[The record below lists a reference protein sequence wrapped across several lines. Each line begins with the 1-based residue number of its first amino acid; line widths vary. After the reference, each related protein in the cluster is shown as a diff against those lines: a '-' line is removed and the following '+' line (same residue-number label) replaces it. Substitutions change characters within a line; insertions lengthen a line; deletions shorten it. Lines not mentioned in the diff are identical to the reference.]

1 MSVDES
7 SILMDRALVTMCQ
20 DLPESLGL
28 YNTAKDQFSLA
39 AIRAVPL
46 LEHVQPDSRKLQIV
60 RDWMRVYEPGE
71 DQPLTADLSMDSM
84 RETAKRERKE
94 LSRQLQE
101 EKQALLALKN
111 GATDSRSSSKKA
123 RKKAERLRAASEKER
138 GKAAKTTSKTSTK
151 SNGKGKAP
159 ASRGKHKQ
167 PKKGGRKRPL
177 EVDDS
182 DDDVLSVD
190 SSSSSDE
197 SSTSSSSSESESDG
211 KGKHGKKRKK
221 ATGNLPPE
229 EEVLS
234 SDEDDEPNEM
244 FDTDDPDVFEVEEIL
259 RKRPGE
265 HFGDP
270 DMYEIKWEG
279 YTETTWEPASNV
291 PKDLIDEFEGQPV
304 REDVAVESLL
314 LDSDDEDLG
323 ELDLSAITLEEILRE
338 EELASAKGS
347 EGTASSTSGEADD
360 LFFSPA
366 TFTLNIAPGP
376 GMDVIPSAKVSNGAP
391 ALKGEATHFRS
402 PLEIA
407 EAREKQL
414 LSCVGV
420 ELISPLQVKRRLRA
434 HARSKA
440 LKSRRPESA
449 VMNAKTKS
457 QRKKKVNAAN
467 AAAAAAEKKSTGVV
481 KVEPMEA
488 ISRQLRKNIEFK
500 EYGPGSP
507 TVVAIHSKFIAIGT
521 SKGLVIIFDH
531 FQNIRQVLGNT
542 TDADSDGPI
551 TAVDVSPGSDY
562 LVCGYQSGR
571 IVLWDMIKGTSLKAV
586 SDAHENPVVSLRFLK
601 DQKPVLVSVDTNGLV
616 NKLNFSK
623 MMGMVYVVD
632 VDPLYD
638 GSAGK
643 ILSISVLPQSA
654 GNAKIAYLTDQYCL
668 AALSSEKVTFIIAI
682 EPEVRVLYRWTRP
695 DDIAADDPV
704 LPSLAFAW
712 ISFPGSSRALAPVLA
727 RGWGNRVQFLEV
739 VFPGGKGHT
748 HARHGFPTFDEHDQI
763 ECSSDVMAV
772 QWLGDQV
779 VVYLNSHD
787 EICVYDVMSRQE
799 LEIVDVSSLELVF
812 ASYRGKNARSFSNS
826 FRGCYNILYLL
837 GLKELQT
844 ARVQPWTQRID
855 SLVDEG
861 EWLEA
866 LALALDHYEGLKI
879 AAADRAARDRF
890 PPVFFRDKQN
900 DQCLVDI
907 LHMCQTNQRT
917 GEKEDVFRHE
927 ESAEEVRWVCGEVP
941 YPSDIAKKLEET
953 LQKARSGEV
962 TKNFVPISV
971 AERVADLLMEYV
983 RLAIANAP
991 GSTSAATGE
1000 LGLSKIGM
1008 KLDLAKSH
1016 YQMLAGVCI
1025 EYCALIGR
1033 TDLLFGEIFT
1043 RFKEAG
1049 KLGVFVELLEPYIL
1063 SEKLRSLSPV
1073 AMQEFVKHFSAQGKL
1088 AQVEQCLLHLNV
1100 AELDLDT
1107 ILKLCHDHELYSA
1120 LIYIYNEGLDDYT
1133 TPIDVLLEACSD
1145 VKKAKPKPTVEHMPA
1160 PRLARAPSGSRVSSL
1175 ASAFGGTTRTASSK
1189 IAISKPVGL
1198 SAQEKAEEE
1207 ELSGPRRRRL
1217 YGYKLLLYISYALSG
1232 RTFPKHEPIAT
1243 QKLGKVRSQICYHL
1257 FEKTVAM
1264 ATNPRPFP
1272 RLETLIDLDAR
1283 ELFNVMARMFDSP
1296 NIEFEG
1302 EKKDSSASSRP
1313 TSRYDSARNAEL
1325 TKCPS
1330 RLSIVISL
1338 AEVIFG
1344 PKSPFSSVEH
1354 AHFFMFEARLLS
1366 GGSIEPQEYAD
1377 ARSEA
1382 IGDAGA
1388 AGGSSGASMMDSLM
1402 NFLALGPASLL
1413 SKGSSAVTPA
1423 TSQEEGFDKAGREAM
1438 LVRLLLKLNKATYN
1452 HEALLASVIRE
1463 KMNRAA
1469 VLLYKEKGDFAQ
1481 AIASYLADEDHE
1493 YQMNAFSYI
1502 RVETD
1507 KAVDGEDLEHST
1519 HDSLSSSSSSVSS
1532 TGAGPDRRRRKVIEE
1547 AVLIHAG
1554 ALMKTDDYA
1563 FVTLILGQ
1571 FPNLNN
1577 KVIQRFLSMGKEGA
1591 QLEFY
1596 YLKQVLMAASITS
1609 GSSASDEADVVKDL
1623 LDRSKL
1629 RIADDPAVQERFV
1642 RLLCEFEPVGV
1653 FPFLESHDSY
1663 KVDACLRLCKEFGI
1677 TDAEAYLLER
1687 TGDVT
1692 GALTLILQSLEQKL
1706 KILKPALRGYNAS
1719 SVSSTSAGAS
1729 DMLAGS
1735 SGVNGGTGSAGA
1747 LTASSAARHQS
1758 SDRIIDSVAEGQ
1770 DAMKTLEVALA
1781 MCQRNS
1787 LRNRDEQAEKLWFTL
1802 LDKLL
1807 RIQNSVKRTLS
1818 TKTSSSRNVPI
1829 TRAASSGNSSS
1840 AMTAFQVALNEM
1852 IRFILERMA
1861 SSVSLKS
1868 ILFKITNEH
1877 GRGAFGD
1884 FRPTIFGMLDTYNYE
1899 QNIYQTAN
1907 GLISVDLFDQIT
1919 TLKRAKSRCY
1929 APPSNVCG
1937 YCHVA
1942 LAKPPFGMSHSG
1954 AAGSEKWH
1962 LHTSM
1967 VLVMSGQMFHES
1979 CGKAWQQGV
1988 DSKTPA
1994 TRAAATGKPGLQRH
2008 HSSVSSQASDAMA
2021 GDDDS
2026 SRLQRKQP
2034 STRRYLARLK
2044 TQRRASRRQVA
2055 PHVVL
2060 ESLIREDNG
2069 RNKYLKSS
2077 RAVFSLRPDPEVAAS
2092 KVKKRLGAR
2101 KPGSLPLAPIQKGGI

>member
-1 MSVDES
+1 M
-7 SILMDRALVTMCQ
+7 
-20 DLPESLGL
+20 
-28 YNTAKDQFSLA
+28 
-39 AIRAVPL
+39 
-46 LEHVQPDSRKLQIV
+46 
-60 RDWMRVYEPGE
+60 
-71 DQPLTADLSMDSM
+71 
-84 RETAKRERKE
+84 
-94 LSRQLQE
+94 
-101 EKQALLALKN
+101 N
-111 GATDSRSSSKKA
+111 G
-123 RKKAERLRAASEKER
+123 
-138 GKAAKTTSKTSTK
+138 
-151 SNGKGKAP
+151 
-159 ASRGKHKQ
+159 
-167 PKKGGRKRPL
+167 
-177 EVDDS
+177 
-182 DDDVLSVD
+182 
-190 SSSSSDE
+190 
-197 SSTSSSSSESESDG
+197 
-211 KGKHGKKRKK
+211 
-221 ATGNLPPE
+221 
-229 EEVLS
+229 
-234 SDEDDEPNEM
+234 
-244 FDTDDPDVFEVEEIL
+244 
-259 RKRPGE
+259 
-265 HFGDP
+265 
-270 DMYEIKWEG
+270 
-279 YTETTWEPASNV
+279 
-291 PKDLIDEFEGQPV
+291 
-304 REDVAVESLL
+304 VESLL
-314 LDSDDEDLG
+314 LEESDEEDLG

-338 EELASAKGS
+338 EELAAKAT
-347 EGTASSTSGEADD
+347 EGEKVSDTTKQDD
-360 LFFSPA
+360 DELFFAPA
-366 TFTLNIAPGP
+366 TFTLNIEPGP
-376 GMDVIPSAKVSNGAP
+376 GMDVVPMPKTTAVATATTKTT
-391 ALKGEATHFRS
+391 ETHFRT

-407 EAREKQL
+407 EARERQL

-434 HARSKA
+434 HARSQA
-440 LKSRRPESA
+440 LQSRREGLILLKK
-449 VMNAKTKS
+449 N
-457 QRKKKVNAAN
+457 QKKKKKTMAEGAGAVAT
-467 AAAAAAEKKSTGVV
+467 AAEKKSMGVV

-542 TDADSDGPI
+542 NDADGDGPV

-601 DQKPVLVSVDTNGLV
+601 DQKPVLVSVDTNGFV

-654 GNAKIAYLTDQYCL
+654 GNAKISFLTDQYCL
-668 AALSSEKVTFIIAI
+668 AALSTENVTFIIAI
-682 EPEVRVLYRWTRP
+682 EPEVRVIYRWARP
-695 DDIAADDPV
+695 DDIAPDDPV
-704 LPSLAFAW
+704 LPTLAFAW

-739 VFPGGKGHT
+739 VFPGGKNHS

-763 ECSSDVMAV
+763 ESSSAVMAV

-844 ARVQPWTQRID
+844 ARVLPWTQRID
-855 SLVDEG
+855 LLVDDG

-927 ESAEEVRWVCGEVP
+927 ESANEVRWVCGEVP
-941 YPSDIAKKLEET
+941 YPPDIAKKLEET

-991 GSTSAATGE
+991 GSTAAAGGE
-1000 LGLSKIGM
+1000 LSLNKIGM
-1008 KLDLAKSH
+1008 QLDLAKSH

-1025 EYCALIGR
+1025 EFCALIGR
-1033 TDLLFGEIFT
+1033 TDLLFGEIYT
-1043 RFKEAG
+1043 RFKEAN
-1049 KLGVFVELLEPYIL
+1049 KLSVLIELLEPYIL
-1063 SEKLRSLSPV
+1063 SEKLRNLSPV
-1073 AMQEFVKHFSAQGKL
+1073 AMEEFVRHFSAQGKL

-1120 LIYIYNEGLDDYT
+1120 LIYIYNEGMDDYT
-1133 TPIDVLLEACSD
+1133 TPIDALLEACSD
-1145 VKKAKPKPTVEHMPA
+1145 AKASRSKSALVSTSVA
-1160 PRLARAPSGSRVSSL
+1160 SRAPSGSRVSSI
-1175 ASAFGGTTRTASSK
+1175 ASAFGGTSRASSSTTS
-1189 IAISKPVGL
+1189 IAKPAAL
-1198 SAQEKAEEE
+1198 SARERAEEE
-1207 ELSGPRRRRL
+1207 ALSGSRRRRL
-1217 YGYKLLLYISYALSG
+1217 FGYKLLLYISYALSG
-1232 RTFPKHEPIAT
+1232 HTFPKHEQMSPL
-1243 QKLGKVRSQICYHL
+1243 KLGKVRSQICYHL
-1257 FEKTVAM
+1257 FESVVAGSSI
-1264 ATNPRPFP
+1264 PRPYP
-1272 RLETLIDLDAR
+1272 RIEALIDLDAR
-1283 ELFNVMARMFDSP
+1283 ELFNIMGRTFDTPSV
-1296 NIEFEG
+1296 EFEG
-1302 EKKDSSASSRP
+1302 EKNDGLIQP
-1313 TSRYDSARNAEL
+1313 ISRYDSARNAEM

-1330 RLSIVISL
+1330 RLSIVLSL

-1344 PKSPFSSVEH
+1344 PKSIFSSVEH

-1377 ARSEA
+1377 ARAEA
-1382 IGDAGA
+1382 IGDAGS
-1388 AGGSSGASMMDSLM
+1388 AGGASMMDSLM

-1413 SKGSSAVTPA
+1413 SKGSSAVTA
-1423 TSQEEGFDKAGREAM
+1423 ETSQEEGFDKGGREAM
-1438 LVRLLLKLNKATYN
+1438 LVRLLTKLNKATYN

-1469 VLLYKEKGDFAQ
+1469 VLLYKDMGDFSN
-1481 AIASYLADEDHE
+1481 AIASYLADEDYE

-1502 RVETD
+1502 RMETD
-1507 KAVDGEDLEHST
+1507 KAVDGEEVEMRDMNDGEPT
-1519 HDSLSSSSSSVSS
+1519 
-1532 TGAGPDRRRRKVIEE
+1532 RRRRKSIEE
-1547 AVLIHAG
+1547 AVLNHAPT
-1554 ALMKTDDYA
+1554 LMKTDGYA

-1577 KVIQRFLSMGKEGA
+1577 KVIQKFLSMGKEGA
-1591 QLEFY
+1591 KLEFL
-1596 YLKQVLMAASITS
+1596 YLKQVLMAAPTTS
-1609 GSSASDEADVVKDL
+1609 GSSANDEADVLKDL

-1642 RLLCEFEPVGV
+1642 RLLCEFEPAGV
-1653 FPFLESHDSY
+1653 FPYLESHDSY
-1663 KVDACLRLCKEFGI
+1663 KVNACLRLCKEFSI

-1706 KILKPALRGYNAS
+1706 KILKPALRGYNVAA
-1719 SVSSTSAGAS
+1719 VSSSSTGNS
-1729 DMLAGS
+1729 DMLAGAATS
-1735 SGVNGGTGSAGA
+1735 ANVPSGT
-1747 LTASSAARHQS
+1747 RHQS
-1758 SDRIIDSVAEGQ
+1758 SDRIIDSVQEGK
-1770 DAMKTLEVALA
+1770 DAMKTLEVALT

-1807 RIQNSVKRTLS
+1807 RIQNSVKRSLS
-1818 TKTSSSRNVPI
+1818 SKSSSRNVPV
-1829 TRAASSGNSSS
+1829 TRTHTSGGNSGHG

-1929 APPSNVCG
+1929 AAPSNVCG

-1942 LAKPPFGMSHSG
+1942 LSKPPFGMGQSG
-1954 AAGSEKWH
+1954 APGTEKWH

-1967 VLVMSGQMFHES
+1967 VLVMSGQTFHES

-1988 DSKTPA
+1988 DIKTPA
-1994 TRAAATGKPGLQRH
+1994 ARGASSSGKMSRHNSSMSSMTSDGL
-2008 HSSVSSQASDAMA
+2008 ADDEA
-2021 GDDDS
+2021 G

-2044 TQRRASRRQVA
+2044 TQRRASRRQVS

-2092 KVKKRLGAR
+2092 KVKKRLGTR
-2101 KPGSLPLAPIQKGGI
+2101 KPGSLPMAPIQKGSI

>member
-1 MSVDES
+1 MS
-7 SILMDRALVTMCQ
+7 
-20 DLPESLGL
+20 G
-28 YNTAKDQFSLA
+28 
-39 AIRAVPL
+39 
-46 LEHVQPDSRKLQIV
+46 
-60 RDWMRVYEPGE
+60 
-71 DQPLTADLSMDSM
+71 
-84 RETAKRERKE
+84 
-94 LSRQLQE
+94 
-101 EKQALLALKN
+101 
-111 GATDSRSSSKKA
+111 
-123 RKKAERLRAASEKER
+123 
-138 GKAAKTTSKTSTK
+138 
-151 SNGKGKAP
+151 
-159 ASRGKHKQ
+159 
-167 PKKGGRKRPL
+167 
-177 EVDDS
+177 
-182 DDDVLSVD
+182 
-190 SSSSSDE
+190 
-197 SSTSSSSSESESDG
+197 
-211 KGKHGKKRKK
+211 
-221 ATGNLPPE
+221 
-229 EEVLS
+229 
-234 SDEDDEPNEM
+234 
-244 FDTDDPDVFEVEEIL
+244 
-259 RKRPGE
+259 
-265 HFGDP
+265 
-270 DMYEIKWEG
+270 
-279 YTETTWEPASNV
+279 
-291 PKDLIDEFEGQPV
+291 
-304 REDVAVESLL
+304 VESLL
-314 LDSDDEDLG
+314 LESDEEDLG

-338 EELASAKGS
+338 EELANKSAEDTDGS
-347 EGTASSTSGEADD
+347 SQDGDD
-360 LFFSPA
+360 LFFAPA
-366 TFTLNIAPGP
+366 TFTLNIEPGP
-376 GMDVIPSAKVSNGAP
+376 GMDVIPAP
-391 ALKGEATHFRS
+391 KAAPPTTTKTETQFRT

-440 LKSRRPESA
+440 LKSRREGLVA
-449 VMNAKTKS
+449 MKKN
-457 QRKKKVNAAN
+457 QRKKQIAEGAGTAAV
-467 AAAAAAEKKSTGVV
+467 AAEKKSTGVV

-542 TDADSDGPI
+542 NDADGDGPV

-654 GNAKIAYLTDQYCL
+654 GNAKISYLTDQYCL
-668 AALSSEKVTFIIAI
+668 AALSTETVTFVIAI
-682 EPEVRVLYRWTRP
+682 EPEVRVIYRWARP
-695 DDIAADDPV
+695 DDIAPDDPV
-704 LPSLAFAW
+704 LPTLAFAW

-739 VFPGGKGHT
+739 VFPGGKNHS

-763 ECSSDVMAV
+763 ESSSAVMAV

-844 ARVQPWTQRID
+844 ARVLPWTQRID
-855 SLVDEG
+855 LLVDDG

-927 ESAEEVRWVCGEVP
+927 ESADEVRWVCGEVP
-941 YPSDIAKKLEET
+941 YPPDIAKKLEET

-991 GSTSAATGE
+991 GSTAAAGGE
-1000 LGLSKIGM
+1000 LSLNKIGM

-1033 TDLLFGEIFT
+1033 TDLLFGEIYT
-1043 RFKEAG
+1043 RFKDTN
-1049 KLGVFVELLEPYIL
+1049 KLSVLIELLEPYIL
-1063 SEKLRSLSPV
+1063 SEKLRNLSPV
-1073 AMQEFVKHFSAQGKL
+1073 AMEEFVHHFSAQGKL

-1120 LIYIYNEGLDDYT
+1120 LIYIYNEGMDDYT

-1145 VKKAKPKPTVEHMPA
+1145 AKASKAKPTSEPTA
-1160 PRLARAPSGSRVSSL
+1160 RTTRAPSGSRVSSL

-1189 IAISKPVGL
+1189 ISIAKPAAL
-1198 SAQEKAEEE
+1198 SAREKAEEE
-1207 ELSGPRRRRL
+1207 ALSGPRRRRL
-1217 YGYKLLLYISYALSG
+1217 FGYKLLLYISYALSG
-1232 RTFPKHEPIAT
+1232 RTFPKHEQISPL
-1243 QKLGKVRSQICYHL
+1243 KLGKVRSQICYHL
-1257 FEKTVAM
+1257 FEKAVPGS
-1264 ATNPRPFP
+1264 TNPRPFP
-1272 RLETLIDLDAR
+1272 RLESLIDLDAR
-1283 ELFNVMARMFDSP
+1283 ELFNIMGRMFDTPSV
-1296 NIEFEG
+1296 EFEG
-1302 EKKDSSASSRP
+1302 EKKDGSDRP
-1313 TSRYDSARNAEL
+1313 TSRYDSARNAEM

-1330 RLSIVISL
+1330 RLSIVLSL

-1377 ARSEA
+1377 ARAQA
-1382 IGDAGA
+1382 IGDAG
-1388 AGGSSGASMMDSLM
+1388 STDGASMMDSLM

-1413 SKGSSAVTPA
+1413 SNGSSAVSA
-1423 TSQEEGFDKAGREAM
+1423 ETSQEEGFDKAGREAM
-1438 LVRLLLKLNKATYN
+1438 LVRLLTKLNKATYN

-1469 VLLYKEKGDFAQ
+1469 VLLYKDNGDFAQ

-1502 RVETD
+1502 RMETD
-1507 KAVDGEDLEHST
+1507 KAVDGEDMEMR
-1519 HDSLSSSSSSVSS
+1519 DSN
-1532 TGAGPDRRRRKVIEE
+1532 GAEPTRRRRKVIEE
-1547 AVLIHAG
+1547 AVLTHAP
-1554 ALMKTDDYA
+1554 ALMKTDGYA

-1577 KVIQRFLSMGKEGA
+1577 KVIQKFLSMGKEGSK
-1591 QLEFY
+1591 LEFL
-1596 YLKQVLMAASITS
+1596 YLKQVLMASSTTNG
-1609 GSSASDEADVVKDL
+1609 GSSDEADVVKDL
-1623 LDRSKL
+1623 LERSKL

-1642 RLLCEFEPVGV
+1642 RLLCEFEPAGV
-1653 FPFLESHDSY
+1653 FPYLESHDSY
-1663 KVDACLRLCKEFGI
+1663 KVDACLRLCKEFAI

-1706 KILKPALRGYNAS
+1706 KILKPALRGYNVSA
-1719 SVSSTSAGAS
+1719 VSSSSTGAS
-1729 DMLAGS
+1729 DMLSSAAGGS
-1735 SGVNGGTGSAGA
+1735 SSSNG
-1747 LTASSAARHQS
+1747 AARHQS
-1758 SDRIIDSVAEGQ
+1758 SDRIIDSVQEGK
-1770 DAMKTLEVALA
+1770 DAMKTLEVALT

-1807 RIQNSVKRTLS
+1807 RIQNSVKRSLS
-1818 TKTSSSRNVPI
+1818 SKSSSRNVPV
-1829 TRAASSGNSSS
+1829 TRTHSSGGNSGHG

-1907 GLISVDLFDQIT
+1907 ALISVDLFDQIT

-1942 LAKPPFGMSHSG
+1942 LSKPPFGMGQSG
-1954 AAGSEKWH
+1954 APGTEKWH

-1967 VLVMSGQMFHES
+1967 VLVMSGQTFHES

-1988 DSKTPA
+1988 DTKTPA
-1994 TRAAATGKPGLQRH
+1994 ARGNPPGKLSRNQSSISSITSDGL
-2008 HSSVSSQASDAMA
+2008 AEDEA
-2021 GDDDS
+2021 G

-2044 TQRRASRRQVA
+2044 TQRRASRRQVS

-2092 KVKKRLGAR
+2092 KVKKRLGTR
-2101 KPGSLPLAPIQKGGI
+2101 KSGSLPVAPIQKGSI

>member
-1 MSVDES
+1 MSTIER
-7 SILMDRALVTMCQ
+7 L
-20 DLPESLGL
+20 
-28 YNTAKDQFSLA
+28 
-39 AIRAVPL
+39 L
-46 LEHVQPDSRKLQIV
+46 LES
-60 RDWMRVYEPGE
+60 
-71 DQPLTADLSMDSM
+71 
-84 RETAKRERKE
+84 
-94 LSRQLQE
+94 E
-101 EKQALLALKN
+101 E
-111 GATDSRSSSKKA
+111 
-123 RKKAERLRAASEKER
+123 
-138 GKAAKTTSKTSTK
+138 
-151 SNGKGKAP
+151 
-159 ASRGKHKQ
+159 
-167 PKKGGRKRPL
+167 
-177 EVDDS
+177 
-182 DDDVLSVD
+182 DDD
-190 SSSSSDE
+190 
-197 SSTSSSSSESESDG
+197 
-211 KGKHGKKRKK
+211 
-221 ATGNLPPE
+221 
-229 EEVLS
+229 
-234 SDEDDEPNEM
+234 DD
-244 FDTDDPDVFEVEEIL
+244 L
-259 RKRPGE
+259 G
-265 HFGDP
+265 
-270 DMYEIKWEG
+270 
-279 YTETTWEPASNV
+279 
-291 PKDLIDEFEGQPV
+291 
-304 REDVAVESLL
+304 
-314 LDSDDEDLG
+314 DLG

-338 EELASAKGS
+338 EEAASKTLEDGPDAPGALQN
-347 EGTASSTSGEADD
+347 GDD
-360 LFFSPA
+360 LFFAPA
-366 TFTLNIAPGP
+366 TFTLHIEPGP
-376 GMDVIPSAKVSNGAP
+376 GMDVIPVRRVSP
-391 ALKGEATHFRS
+391 AALTKTETQFRT

-414 LSCVGV
+414 LSCIGV

-440 LKSRRPESA
+440 LQSRRQGLVA
-449 VMNAKTKS
+449 
-457 QRKKKVNAAN
+457 RKKNGKNKRIAKGAGVAAT
-467 AAAAAAEKKSTGVV
+467 AAEKKSTGVV

-521 SKGLVIIFDH
+521 SKGLVVIFDH

-542 TDADSDGPI
+542 NDADGDGPV

-562 LVCGYQSGR
+562 LVCGFQSGR

-654 GNAKIAYLTDQYCL
+654 GNAKISYLTDQYCL
-668 AALSSEKVTFIIAI
+668 AALSTETVTFIIAI
-682 EPEVRVLYRWTRP
+682 EPEVRVIYRWARP
-695 DDIAADDPV
+695 DDITADDPV
-704 LPSLAFAW
+704 LPTLAFAW

-739 VFPGGKGHT
+739 VFPGGKKHLHT
-748 HARHGFPTFDEHDQI
+748 RHGFPTFDEHDQI
-763 ECSSDVMAV
+763 ESSSAVMAV

-844 ARVQPWTQRID
+844 ARVLPWTQRID
-855 SLVDEG
+855 LLVDDG

-866 LALALDHYEGLKI
+866 LALALDHYEGLKT

-927 ESAEEVRWVCGEVP
+927 ESADEVRWVCGEVP
-941 YPSDIAKKLEET
+941 YPPDIAKKLEET

-991 GSTSAATGE
+991 GSTAAAGGE
-1000 LGLSKIGM
+1000 LSLNKIGM

-1033 TDLLFGEIFT
+1033 TDLLFGEIYT
-1043 RFKEAG
+1043 RFKDAN
-1049 KLGVFVELLEPYIL
+1049 KLSVLIELLEPYIL
-1063 SEKLRSLSPV
+1063 SEKLRNVSSV
-1073 AMQEFVKHFSAQGKL
+1073 AMEEFVRQFSAQGKL

-1145 VKKAKPKPTVEHMPA
+1145 AKASKRNLALEST
-1160 PRLARAPSGSRVSSL
+1160 PRASGAPSGSRVNNL
-1175 ASAFGGTTRTASSK
+1175 ASTFGGTTRTVTSK
-1189 IAISKPVGL
+1189 VSIAKPAVL
-1198 SAQEKAEEE
+1198 SAQEKAEELA
-1207 ELSGPRRRRL
+1207 LSGPRRRRL
-1217 YGYKLLLYISYALSG
+1217 FGYKLLLYISYALSG
-1232 RTFPKHEPIAT
+1232 RTFPKHEQISPL
-1243 QKLGKVRSQICYHL
+1243 KLGKVRSQICFHL
-1257 FEKTVAM
+1257 FEKTVAGSSKL
-1264 ATNPRPFP
+1264 RPFP
-1272 RLETLIDLDAR
+1272 RLEALIDLDAR
-1283 ELFNVMARMFDSP
+1283 ELFNIMGRMFDTPSV
-1296 NIEFEG
+1296 EFEG
-1302 EKKDSSASSRP
+1302 EKKDITGHP
-1313 TSRYDSARNAEL
+1313 TSRYDSARNAEM

-1330 RLSIVISL
+1330 RLSIVLSL

-1344 PKSPFSSVEH
+1344 QNSPFSSVEH

-1377 ARSEA
+1377 ARAEA
-1382 IGDAGA
+1382 IGDAGS
-1388 AGGSSGASMMDSLM
+1388 AGGASMMDSLM

-1413 SKGSSAVTPA
+1413 SKGSSAVTLE
-1423 TSQEEGFDKAGREAM
+1423 TSQEEGFDKTGREAM
-1438 LVRLLLKLNKATYN
+1438 LVRLLTKLNKATYN

-1469 VLLYKEKGDFAQ
+1469 VLLYKDKGDFSH
-1481 AIASYLADEDHE
+1481 AIASYLADEDQE
-1493 YQMNAFSYI
+1493 YRMNAFSYI
-1502 RVETD
+1502 RTETD
-1507 KAVDGEDLEHST
+1507 KAVGGEELET
-1519 HDSLSSSSSSVSS
+1519 RDSNGSEP
-1532 TGAGPDRRRRKVIEE
+1532 TRRRQKFIED
-1547 AVLIHAG
+1547 AMLSHAP
-1554 ALMKTDDYA
+1554 ALMKTDGYA

-1577 KVIQRFLSMGKEGA
+1577 KVIQKFLSMGKEGA
-1591 QLEFY
+1591 ELEFL
-1596 YLKQVLMAASITS
+1596 YLKQVLMAAPTTS
-1609 GSSASDEADVVKDL
+1609 GTTASDEADVVKDL

-1642 RLLCEFEPVGV
+1642 RLLCMFEPAGV
-1653 FPFLESHDSY
+1653 FPYLESHDSY
-1663 KVDACLRLCKEFGI
+1663 KVDACLRLCKEFAI

-1706 KILKPALRGYNAS
+1706 KILKPALRGYNVSA
-1719 SVSSTSAGAS
+1719 VSSSSTGPS
-1729 DMLAGS
+1729 DMLSGATVGTSSS
-1735 SGVNGGTGSAGA
+1735 SGTR
-1747 LTASSAARHQS
+1747 LQS
-1758 SDRIIDSVAEGQ
+1758 SDRIIDSVQEGK
-1770 DAMKTLEVALA
+1770 DALKTLEVALT

-1807 RIQNSVKRTLS
+1807 RIQNSIKRSLS
-1818 TKTSSSRNVPI
+1818 SKSSSRNVPV
-1829 TRAASSGNSSS
+1829 TRTHSSGANSG

-1899 QNIYQTAN
+1899 QSIYQTAN
-1907 GLISVDLFDQIT
+1907 ALISVDLFDQIV
-1919 TLKRAKSRCY
+1919 TLKRSKSRCY

-1942 LAKPPFGMSHSG
+1942 LTKPPFGMGQSG
-1954 AAGSEKWH
+1954 ALGTEKWH
-1962 LHTSM
+1962 LNTSM
-1967 VLVMSGQMFHES
+1967 VLVMSGQAFHES

-1988 DSKTPA
+1988 DVKTPA
-1994 TRAAATGKPGLQRH
+1994 ARGASPAKLTRNNSSSSTATGDGLIE
-2008 HSSVSSQASDAMA
+2008 DEA
-2021 GDDDS
+2021 G

-2044 TQRRASRRQVA
+2044 TQRRASRRQVS

-2077 RAVFSLRPDPEVAAS
+2077 RAVFSLRPDSEVAAS
-2092 KVKKRLGAR
+2092 KVKKRLGVR
-2101 KPGSLPLAPIQKGGI
+2101 KPGSLPMAPIQKGSI

>member
-1 MSVDES
+1 MS
-7 SILMDRALVTMCQ
+7 
-20 DLPESLGL
+20 G
-28 YNTAKDQFSLA
+28 
-39 AIRAVPL
+39 
-46 LEHVQPDSRKLQIV
+46 
-60 RDWMRVYEPGE
+60 
-71 DQPLTADLSMDSM
+71 
-84 RETAKRERKE
+84 
-94 LSRQLQE
+94 
-101 EKQALLALKN
+101 
-111 GATDSRSSSKKA
+111 
-123 RKKAERLRAASEKER
+123 
-138 GKAAKTTSKTSTK
+138 
-151 SNGKGKAP
+151 
-159 ASRGKHKQ
+159 
-167 PKKGGRKRPL
+167 
-177 EVDDS
+177 
-182 DDDVLSVD
+182 
-190 SSSSSDE
+190 
-197 SSTSSSSSESESDG
+197 
-211 KGKHGKKRKK
+211 
-221 ATGNLPPE
+221 
-229 EEVLS
+229 
-234 SDEDDEPNEM
+234 
-244 FDTDDPDVFEVEEIL
+244 
-259 RKRPGE
+259 
-265 HFGDP
+265 
-270 DMYEIKWEG
+270 
-279 YTETTWEPASNV
+279 
-291 PKDLIDEFEGQPV
+291 
-304 REDVAVESLL
+304 VESLL
-314 LDSDDEDLG
+314 LESDDEDLG

-338 EELASAKGS
+338 EEQATKGTQAQGGGAQDGD
-347 EGTASSTSGEADD
+347 E

-366 TFTLNIAPGP
+366 TFTLSIEPGP
-376 GMDVIPSAKVSNGAP
+376 GMDVVPAP
-391 ALKGEATHFRS
+391 KAAPVAASKTETHFRS

-440 LKSRRPESA
+440 LKSRREGLVA
-449 VMNAKTKS
+449 MKKN
-457 QRKKKVNAAN
+457 QRKKQIAEGAGATAVAVAT
-467 AAAAAAEKKSTGVV
+467 EKKSTGVV

-542 TDADSDGPI
+542 NDADGDGPV

-654 GNAKIAYLTDQYCL
+654 GNAKISYLTDQYCL
-668 AALSSEKVTFIIAI
+668 AALSTETVTFIIAI
-682 EPEVRVLYRWTRP
+682 EPEVRVIYRWARP
-695 DDIAADDPV
+695 DDIAPDDPV

-739 VFPGGKGHT
+739 VFPGGKNHSHG
-748 HARHGFPTFDEHDQI
+748 RHGFPTFDEHDQI
-763 ECSSDVMAV
+763 ESSSAVMAV

-844 ARVQPWTQRID
+844 ARVLPWTQRID
-855 SLVDEG
+855 LLVDDG

-927 ESAEEVRWVCGEVP
+927 ESADEVRWVCGEVP
-941 YPSDIAKKLEET
+941 YPPDIAKKLEET

-991 GSTSAATGE
+991 GSTAAAGGE
-1000 LGLSKIGM
+1000 LSLNKIGM

-1033 TDLLFGEIFT
+1033 TDLLFGEIYT
-1043 RFKEAG
+1043 RFKDAN
-1049 KLGVFVELLEPYIL
+1049 KLSVFVELLEPYIL
-1063 SEKLRSLSPV
+1063 SEKLRNLSPV
-1073 AMQEFVKHFSAQGKL
+1073 AMEEFVKHFSDQGKL

-1120 LIYIYNEGLDDYT
+1120 LIYIYNEGMDDYT

-1145 VKKAKPKPTVEHMPA
+1145 AKASKSKPAPEPA
-1160 PRLARAPSGSRVSSL
+1160 PRATRAPSGSKVSSL
-1175 ASAFGGTTRTASSK
+1175 ASAFGGTTRTAGSK
-1189 IAISKPVGL
+1189 VSIAKPAGL
-1198 SAQEKAEEE
+1198 SAREKAEEE
-1207 ELSGPRRRRL
+1207 ALSGPRRRRL

-1232 RTFPKHEPIAT
+1232 RSFPKHEPISA

-1257 FEKTVAM
+1257 FEQAVAGSS
-1264 ATNPRPFP
+1264 NPRPYP

-1283 ELFNVMARMFDSP
+1283 ELFNIMGRMFDTPSV
-1296 NIEFEG
+1296 EFEG
-1302 EKKDSSASSRP
+1302 EKKDGSGRP
-1313 TSRYDSARNAEL
+1313 TSRYDSARNAEM

-1330 RLSIVISL
+1330 RLSIVLSL

-1377 ARSEA
+1377 ARAEA
-1382 IGDAGA
+1382 IGDAGSA
-1388 AGGSSGASMMDSLM
+1388 NSGESMMDSLM

-1438 LVRLLLKLNKATYN
+1438 LVRLLTKLSKATYN

-1469 VLLYKEKGDFAQ
+1469 VLLYKDKGDFTQ

-1493 YQMNAFSYI
+1493 YQVNAFSYI

-1507 KAVDGEDLEHST
+1507 KAVDGEEMEMR
-1519 HDSLSSSSSSVSS
+1519 DSN
-1532 TGAGPDRRRRKVIEE
+1532 GAEPTRRRRKTIEE
-1547 AVLIHAG
+1547 AVLAHAP
-1554 ALMKTDDYA
+1554 ALMKTDGYA

-1577 KVIQRFLSMGKEGA
+1577 KIIQKFLSMGKEGA
-1591 QLEFY
+1591 ELEFL
-1596 YLKQVLMAASITS
+1596 YLKQVLMASSTTS
-1609 GSSASDEADVVKDL
+1609 GGSPSDEADVVKDL

-1642 RLLCEFEPVGV
+1642 RLLCEFEPAGV
-1653 FPFLESHDSY
+1653 FPYLESHDSY
-1663 KVDACLRLCKEFGI
+1663 KVDACLRLCKEFAI

-1706 KILKPALRGYNAS
+1706 KILKPALRGYNVSA
-1719 SVSSTSAGAS
+1719 VSSSSTGAS
-1729 DMLAGS
+1729 DMLVSTGGGTGGAGGS
-1735 SGVNGGTGSAGA
+1735 SG
-1747 LTASSAARHQS
+1747 LTSTSRHQS
-1758 SDRIIDSVAEGQ
+1758 SDRIIDSVQEGK
-1770 DAMKTLEVALA
+1770 DATKTLEVALT

-1807 RIQNSVKRTLS
+1807 RIQNSVKRSLS
-1818 TKTSSSRNVPI
+1818 SKTSSRNVPV
-1829 TRAASSGNSSS
+1829 TRTHSSGGNSGHG

-1907 GLISVDLFDQIT
+1907 ALISVDLFDQIT

-1937 YCHVA
+1937 YCHVT
-1942 LAKPPFGMSHSG
+1942 LSKPPFGMGQSG
-1954 AAGSEKWH
+1954 APGTEKWH

-1967 VLVMSGQMFHES
+1967 VLVTSGQTFHES

-1988 DSKTPA
+1988 DTKTPA
-1994 TRAAATGKPGLQRH
+1994 ARGAPQSKLSRH
-2008 HSSVSSQASDAMA
+2008 HSSISSMASDGLA
-2021 GDDDS
+2021 GEDEAG

-2034 STRRYLARLK
+2034 STRRYLTRLK
-2044 TQRRASRRQVA
+2044 TQRRASRRQVS

-2092 KVKKRLGAR
+2092 KVKKRLGTR
-2101 KPGSLPLAPIQKGGI
+2101 KPGSLPVAPIQKGGI

>member
-1 MSVDES
+1 M
-7 SILMDRALVTMCQ
+7 
-20 DLPESLGL
+20 
-28 YNTAKDQFSLA
+28 
-39 AIRAVPL
+39 
-46 LEHVQPDSRKLQIV
+46 
-60 RDWMRVYEPGE
+60 
-71 DQPLTADLSMDSM
+71 
-84 RETAKRERKE
+84 
-94 LSRQLQE
+94 
-101 EKQALLALKN
+101 
-111 GATDSRSSSKKA
+111 
-123 RKKAERLRAASEKER
+123 
-138 GKAAKTTSKTSTK
+138 
-151 SNGKGKAP
+151 
-159 ASRGKHKQ
+159 
-167 PKKGGRKRPL
+167 
-177 EVDDS
+177 
-182 DDDVLSVD
+182 
-190 SSSSSDE
+190 
-197 SSTSSSSSESESDG
+197 
-211 KGKHGKKRKK
+211 
-221 ATGNLPPE
+221 
-229 EEVLS
+229 
-234 SDEDDEPNEM
+234 
-244 FDTDDPDVFEVEEIL
+244 
-259 RKRPGE
+259 
-265 HFGDP
+265 
-270 DMYEIKWEG
+270 
-279 YTETTWEPASNV
+279 SNV
-291 PKDLIDEFEGQPV
+291 D
-304 REDVAVESLL
+304 SLL
-314 LDSDDEDLG
+314 LESDEEDLG
-323 ELDLSAITLEEILRE
+323 ELDLSSITLEEILRE
-338 EELASAKGS
+338 EEFASKNI
-347 EGTASSTSGEADD
+347 EDKDSTKDTQEDGDD
-360 LFFSPA
+360 LFFAPA
-366 TFTLNIAPGP
+366 TFTLKIEPGP
-376 GMDVIPSAKVSNGAP
+376 GMDVVPAPKTTSAVPVKT
-391 ALKGEATHFRS
+391 ETHFRT
-402 PLEIA
+402 PLQIA

-440 LKSRRPESA
+440 LQSRRKGLINLKKNS
-449 VMNAKTKS
+449 
-457 QRKKKVNAAN
+457 RKKKIAEGAGDAVTT
-467 AAAAAAEKKSTGVV
+467 AEKKSTGVV

-542 TDADSDGPI
+542 NDADGDGPV

-601 DQKPVLVSVDTNGLV
+601 DQKPVLVSVDTKGVV

-654 GNAKIAYLTDQYCL
+654 GNAKISSLTDQYCL
-668 AALSSEKVTFIIAI
+668 AALSTETVTFIIAI
-682 EPEVRVLYRWTRP
+682 EPEVRVIYRWVRP
-695 DDIAADDPV
+695 DDIAPDDPV
-704 LPSLAFAW
+704 LPTLAFAW

-739 VFPGGKGHT
+739 VFPGGKNHS
-748 HARHGFPTFDEHDQI
+748 HVRHGFPTFDEHDQI
-763 ECSSDVMAV
+763 KSSSAVMAV

-844 ARVQPWTQRID
+844 ARVLPWTQRID
-855 SLVDEG
+855 LLVDDG

-927 ESAEEVRWVCGEVP
+927 ESADEVRWVCGEVP
-941 YPSDIAKKLEET
+941 YPPEIAKKLEET

-991 GSTSAATGE
+991 GSTSAAGGE
-1000 LGLSKIGM
+1000 LSLNKIGM

-1025 EYCALIGR
+1025 EFCALIGR
-1033 TDLLFGEIFT
+1033 TDLLFGEIYT
-1043 RFKEAG
+1043 RFKDAN
-1049 KLGVFVELLEPYIL
+1049 KLSVLIELLEPYIL
-1063 SEKLRSLSPV
+1063 SEKLRNLSPV
-1073 AMQEFVKHFSAQGKL
+1073 AMEEFVRHFSTQGKL

-1120 LIYIYNEGLDDYT
+1120 LIYIYNEGMDDYT

-1145 VKKAKPKPTVEHMPA
+1145 AKTTESKPASKTTSRA
-1160 PRLARAPSGSRVSSL
+1160 TRAPSGTRVSNL
-1175 ASAFGGTTRTASSK
+1175 ASAFGGTSRAGSFTSS
-1189 IAISKPVGL
+1189 IAKPAAL
-1198 SAQEKAEEE
+1198 SAREKAEDEA
-1207 ELSGPRRRRL
+1207 LSGPRRRRL
-1217 YGYKLLLYISYALSG
+1217 LGYKLLLYISYALSG
-1232 RTFPKHEPIAT
+1232 RTFPKHEQISPL
-1243 QKLGKVRSQICYHL
+1243 KLGKVRSQICFHL
-1257 FEKTVAM
+1257 FEGLVAGSL
-1264 ATNPRPFP
+1264 NPRPYP

-1283 ELFNVMARMFDSP
+1283 ELFNIMGRMFDTPSV
-1296 NIEFEG
+1296 EFEG
-1302 EKKDSSASSRP
+1302 EKKDGLGLP
-1313 TSRYDSARNAEL
+1313 TSRYDSARNAEM

-1330 RLSIVISL
+1330 RLSIVLSL

-1344 PKSPFSSVEH
+1344 PKSIFSSVEH

-1377 ARSEA
+1377 ARAEA
-1382 IGDAGA
+1382 IGDAGS
-1388 AGGSSGASMMDSLM
+1388 AGGASMMDSLM

-1413 SKGSSAVTPA
+1413 SKGSSAVTVE
-1423 TSQEEGFDKAGREAM
+1423 TSQEEGFDKEGREAM
-1438 LVRLLLKLNKATYN
+1438 LVRLLTKLNKATYN

-1469 VLLYKEKGDFAQ
+1469 VLLYKDMGDISN

-1502 RVETD
+1502 RMETD
-1507 KAVDGEDLEHST
+1507 QAVDGEEIEIRNSNDGKPT
-1519 HDSLSSSSSSVSS
+1519 
-1532 TGAGPDRRRRKVIEE
+1532 RRRRKFIEE
-1547 AVLIHAG
+1547 AMLNHAP
-1554 ALMKTDDYA
+1554 ALMKTDGYA

-1577 KVIQRFLSMGKEGA
+1577 KVIQKILSMGKEGA
-1591 QLEFY
+1591 KLEFL
-1596 YLKQVLMAASITS
+1596 YLKQVLMAASTTS
-1609 GSSASDEADVVKDL
+1609 GSTASDEADVLKDL

-1642 RLLCEFEPVGV
+1642 RLLCEFEPAGV
-1653 FPFLESHDSY
+1653 FPYLESHDSY
-1663 KVDACLRLCKEFGI
+1663 KVDACLRLCKEFAI

-1706 KILKPALRGYNAS
+1706 KILKPALRGYNVSA
-1719 SVSSTSAGAS
+1719 VSSSSTGTSDVLAGA
-1729 DMLAGS
+1729 
-1735 SGVNGGTGSAGA
+1735 
-1747 LTASSAARHQS
+1747 ASSANVPSGARHQS
-1758 SDRIIDSVAEGQ
+1758 SDRIIDSVQEGK
-1770 DAMKTLEVALA
+1770 DAMKTLEVALT

-1807 RIQNSVKRTLS
+1807 RIQNSVKRSLS
-1818 TKTSSSRNVPI
+1818 SKSSSRNVPV
-1829 TRAASSGNSSS
+1829 TRTHSGGGNSGHG

-1929 APPSNVCG
+1929 ATPSNVCG
-1937 YCHVA
+1937 YCHVP
-1942 LAKPPFGMSHSG
+1942 LSKPPFGMGQSG
-1954 AAGSEKWH
+1954 APGTEKWH

-1967 VLVMSGQMFHES
+1967 VLVMSGQTFHES

-1988 DSKTPA
+1988 DTKTPA
-1994 TRAAATGKPGLQRH
+1994 ARGAPLVKQSRNNSSMSSMTSDGL
-2008 HSSVSSQASDAMA
+2008 AEDEA
-2021 GDDDS
+2021 G

-2044 TQRRASRRQVA
+2044 TQRRASRRQVS
-2055 PHVVL
+2055 PHVIL

-2092 KVKKRLGAR
+2092 KVKKRLGTR
-2101 KPGSLPLAPIQKGGI
+2101 KPGSLPMTPIQKGSI

>member
-1 MSVDES
+1 MS
-7 SILMDRALVTMCQ
+7 
-20 DLPESLGL
+20 G
-28 YNTAKDQFSLA
+28 
-39 AIRAVPL
+39 
-46 LEHVQPDSRKLQIV
+46 
-60 RDWMRVYEPGE
+60 
-71 DQPLTADLSMDSM
+71 
-84 RETAKRERKE
+84 
-94 LSRQLQE
+94 
-101 EKQALLALKN
+101 
-111 GATDSRSSSKKA
+111 
-123 RKKAERLRAASEKER
+123 
-138 GKAAKTTSKTSTK
+138 
-151 SNGKGKAP
+151 
-159 ASRGKHKQ
+159 
-167 PKKGGRKRPL
+167 
-177 EVDDS
+177 
-182 DDDVLSVD
+182 
-190 SSSSSDE
+190 
-197 SSTSSSSSESESDG
+197 
-211 KGKHGKKRKK
+211 
-221 ATGNLPPE
+221 
-229 EEVLS
+229 
-234 SDEDDEPNEM
+234 
-244 FDTDDPDVFEVEEIL
+244 
-259 RKRPGE
+259 
-265 HFGDP
+265 
-270 DMYEIKWEG
+270 
-279 YTETTWEPASNV
+279 
-291 PKDLIDEFEGQPV
+291 
-304 REDVAVESLL
+304 VESLL
-314 LDSDDEDLG
+314 LESDDEDLG

-338 EELASAKGS
+338 EELANKSAEDAPQGS
-347 EGTASSTSGEADD
+347 TDE
-360 LFFSPA
+360 LFFAPA
-366 TFTLNIAPGP
+366 TFTLSIEPGP
-376 GMDVIPSAKVSNGAP
+376 GMDVVP
-391 ALKGEATHFRS
+391 AASTAASTAAANAEPAHFRT

-440 LKSRRPESA
+440 LKSRREGLVA
-449 VMNAKTKS
+449 MKKN
-457 QRKKKVNAAN
+457 QRKKQIAEGAG
-467 AAAAAAEKKSTGVV
+467 ASASASATEKKSSGVV

-542 TDADSDGPI
+542 NDADGDGPV

-654 GNAKIAYLTDQYCL
+654 GNAKISYLTDQYCL
-668 AALSSEKVTFIIAI
+668 AALSTETVTFIIAI
-682 EPEVRVLYRWTRP
+682 EPEVRVIYRWARP
-695 DDIAADDPV
+695 DDIAPDDPV
-704 LPSLAFAW
+704 LPTLAFAW

-739 VFPGGKGHT
+739 VFPGGKNHS

-763 ECSSDVMAV
+763 ESSSAVMAV

-844 ARVQPWTQRID
+844 ARVLPWTQRID
-855 SLVDEG
+855 LLVDDG

-866 LALALDHYEGLKI
+866 LALALDHFEGLKI

-927 ESAEEVRWVCGEVP
+927 ESADEVRWVCGEVP
-941 YPSDIAKKLEET
+941 YPPDIAKKLEET

-991 GSTSAATGE
+991 GSTAAAGGE
-1000 LGLSKIGM
+1000 LSLNKIGM

-1033 TDLLFGEIFT
+1033 TDLLFGEIYT
-1043 RFKEAG
+1043 RFKEAN
-1049 KLGVFVELLEPYIL
+1049 KLSVLVELLEPYIL

-1073 AMQEFVKHFSAQGKL
+1073 AMEEFVRHFGEQGKL

-1120 LIYIYNEGLDDYT
+1120 LIYIYNEGMDDYT
-1133 TPIDVLLEACSD
+1133 TPIDVLLEACSNA
-1145 VKKAKPKPTVEHMPA
+1145 KASKSKPTAEPAPA
-1160 PRLARAPSGSRVSSL
+1160 PRATRAPSSSRVNSL
-1175 ASAFGGTTRTASSK
+1175 ASAFGGTTRTASTSIS
-1189 IAISKPVGL
+1189 IAKPAGL
-1198 SAQEKAEEE
+1198 SARERAEEE
-1207 ELSGPRRRRL
+1207 ALTGPRRRRL

-1232 RTFPKHEPIAT
+1232 RTFPKHEQISPL
-1243 QKLGKVRSQICYHL
+1243 KLGKLRSQICYHL
-1257 FEKTVAM
+1257 FEKEVAGSS
-1264 ATNPRPFP
+1264 NPRLYP

-1283 ELFNVMARMFDSP
+1283 ELFNIMGRMFDTPSV
-1296 NIEFEG
+1296 EFEG
-1302 EKKDSSASSRP
+1302 EKKDGTDRP

-1330 RLSIVISL
+1330 RLSIVLSL

-1377 ARSEA
+1377 ARADA
-1382 IGDAGA
+1382 IGDAGSS
-1388 AGGSSGASMMDSLM
+1388 SSGASMMDSLM

-1413 SKGSSAVTPA
+1413 SKGSSAVSA
-1423 TSQEEGFDKAGREAM
+1423 ETSQEEGFDKTGREAM
-1438 LVRLLLKLNKATYN
+1438 LVRLLTKLSKATYN

-1469 VLLYKEKGDFAQ
+1469 VLLYKDMGDFSQ

-1507 KAVDGEDLEHST
+1507 KAVDGEDMEGR
-1519 HDSLSSSSSSVSS
+1519 DSNEGEP
-1532 TGAGPDRRRRKVIEE
+1532 TRRRRKVIEE
-1547 AVLIHAG
+1547 AVLNHAP
-1554 ALMKTDDYA
+1554 ALMKTDGYA

-1577 KVIQRFLSMGKEGA
+1577 KVIQKFLSMGKEGGK
-1591 QLEFY
+1591 LEFL
-1596 YLKQVLMAASITS
+1596 YLKQVLMAASVTS
-1609 GSSASDEADVVKDL
+1609 GGSASDEADVVKDL
-1623 LDRSKL
+1623 LERSKL

-1642 RLLCEFEPVGV
+1642 RLLCEFEPAGV
-1653 FPFLESHDSY
+1653 FPYLESHDSY
-1663 KVDACLRLCKEFGI
+1663 KVDACLRLCKEFAI

-1706 KILKPALRGYNAS
+1706 KILKPALRGYNVSA
-1719 SVSSTSAGAS
+1719 VSSSSTTAS
-1729 DMLAGS
+1729 DMLASTAGNGS
-1735 SGVNGGTGSAGA
+1735 GTSGAGS
-1747 LTASSAARHQS
+1747 LTSTSRHQS
-1758 SDRIIDSVAEGQ
+1758 SDRIIDSVQEGK
-1770 DAMKTLEVALA
+1770 DAMKTLEVALT

-1807 RIQNSVKRTLS
+1807 RIQNSVKRSLGS
-1818 TKTSSSRNVPI
+1818 KSSSRNVPVS
-1829 TRAASSGNSSS
+1829 RSHSSGGSSGHS

-1907 GLISVDLFDQIT
+1907 ALISVDLYDQIT

-1937 YCHVA
+1937 YCHVT
-1942 LAKPPFGMSHSG
+1942 LSKPPFGMGQSG
-1954 AAGSEKWH
+1954 APGTEKWH

-1967 VLVMSGQMFHES
+1967 VLVMSGQTFHES

-1988 DSKTPA
+1988 DTKTPA
-1994 TRAAATGKPGLQRH
+1994 ARGAASGKLSRNNSSASSMTSDGL
-2008 HSSVSSQASDAMA
+2008 A
-2021 GDDDS
+2021 GEDEAG

-2044 TQRRASRRQVA
+2044 TQRRASRRQVS

-2092 KVKKRLGAR
+2092 KVKKRLGTR
-2101 KPGSLPLAPIQKGGI
+2101 KAGSLPVAPIQKGSI

>member
-1 MSVDES
+1 MS
-7 SILMDRALVTMCQ
+7 
-20 DLPESLGL
+20 G
-28 YNTAKDQFSLA
+28 
-39 AIRAVPL
+39 
-46 LEHVQPDSRKLQIV
+46 
-60 RDWMRVYEPGE
+60 
-71 DQPLTADLSMDSM
+71 
-84 RETAKRERKE
+84 
-94 LSRQLQE
+94 
-101 EKQALLALKN
+101 
-111 GATDSRSSSKKA
+111 
-123 RKKAERLRAASEKER
+123 
-138 GKAAKTTSKTSTK
+138 
-151 SNGKGKAP
+151 
-159 ASRGKHKQ
+159 
-167 PKKGGRKRPL
+167 
-177 EVDDS
+177 
-182 DDDVLSVD
+182 
-190 SSSSSDE
+190 
-197 SSTSSSSSESESDG
+197 
-211 KGKHGKKRKK
+211 
-221 ATGNLPPE
+221 
-229 EEVLS
+229 
-234 SDEDDEPNEM
+234 
-244 FDTDDPDVFEVEEIL
+244 
-259 RKRPGE
+259 
-265 HFGDP
+265 
-270 DMYEIKWEG
+270 
-279 YTETTWEPASNV
+279 
-291 PKDLIDEFEGQPV
+291 
-304 REDVAVESLL
+304 VESLL
-314 LDSDDEDLG
+314 LESDEEDLG

-338 EELASAKGS
+338 EELSNKNT
-347 EGTASSTSGEADD
+347 EDGESHNSPQQDGDD

-366 TFTLNIAPGP
+366 TFTLNIEPGP
-376 GMDVIPSAKVSNGAP
+376 GMD
-391 ALKGEATHFRS
+391 THFRT

-440 LKSRRPESA
+440 LKSRREGLVA
-449 VMNAKTKS
+449 MKKN
-457 QRKKKVNAAN
+457 QRKKQIAEGAG
-467 AAAAAAEKKSTGVV
+467 AAAVAAEKKSTGVV

-542 TDADSDGPI
+542 NDADGDGPV

-654 GNAKIAYLTDQYCL
+654 GNAKISYLTDQYCL
-668 AALSSEKVTFIIAI
+668 AALSTETVTFIIAI
-682 EPEVRVLYRWTRP
+682 EPEVRVIYRWARP
-695 DDIAADDPV
+695 DDIAPDDPV
-704 LPSLAFAW
+704 LPTLAFAW

-739 VFPGGKGHT
+739 VFPGGKNHA

-763 ECSSDVMAV
+763 ESSSAVMAV

-844 ARVQPWTQRID
+844 ARVLPWTQRID
-855 SLVDEG
+855 LLVDDG

-900 DQCLVDI
+900 DQCL
-907 LHMCQTNQRT
+907 
-917 GEKEDVFRHE
+917 DVFRHE
-927 ESAEEVRWVCGEVP
+927 ESADEVRWVCGEVP
-941 YPSDIAKKLEET
+941 YPPDIAKKLEET

-991 GSTSAATGE
+991 GSTAAAGGE
-1000 LGLSKIGM
+1000 LSLNKIGM

-1033 TDLLFGEIFT
+1033 TDLLFGEIYT
-1043 RFKEAG
+1043 RFKDAN
-1049 KLGVFVELLEPYIL
+1049 KLSVFVELLEPYIL
-1063 SEKLRSLSPV
+1063 SEKLRNLSPV
-1073 AMQEFVKHFSAQGKL
+1073 AMEEFVRHFSAQGKL

-1120 LIYIYNEGLDDYT
+1120 LIYIYNEGMDDYT

-1145 VKKAKPKPTVEHMPA
+1145 AKASKAKPAADPV
-1160 PRLARAPSGSRVSSL
+1160 PRATRAPSGSRVNSL

-1189 IAISKPVGL
+1189 ISIAKPTGL
-1198 SAQEKAEEE
+1198 SAAEDEA
-1207 ELSGPRRRRL
+1207 LSGPRRRRL
-1217 YGYKLLLYISYALSG
+1217 FGYKLLLYISYALSG
-1232 RTFPKHEPIAT
+1232 RSFPKHEQISP

-1257 FEKTVAM
+1257 FEKEVAGS
-1264 ATNPRPFP
+1264 TIPRPYP
-1272 RLETLIDLDAR
+1272 RLEALIDLDAR
-1283 ELFNVMARMFDSP
+1283 ELFNIMGRMFDTPSV
-1296 NIEFEG
+1296 EFEG
-1302 EKKDSSASSRP
+1302 EKKDSSGRP
-1313 TSRYDSARNAEL
+1313 TSRYDSARNAEM

-1330 RLSIVISL
+1330 RLSIVLSL

-1344 PKSPFSSVEH
+1344 PNSPFSSVEH

-1377 ARSEA
+1377 ARAQA
-1382 IGDAGA
+1382 IGDAG
-1388 AGGSSGASMMDSLM
+1388 STDGASMMDSLM
-1402 NFLALGPASLL
+1402 NFLALGSASLL
-1413 SKGSSAVTPA
+1413 SNGSSAVSA
-1423 TSQEEGFDKAGREAM
+1423 ETSQEEGFDKSGREAM
-1438 LVRLLLKLNKATYN
+1438 LVRLLTKLNKATYN

-1469 VLLYKEKGDFAQ
+1469 VLLYKDKGDFTQ

-1502 RVETD
+1502 RTETD
-1507 KAVDGEDLEHST
+1507 KAVEGEEMELR
-1519 HDSLSSSSSSVSS
+1519 DSNGSEP
-1532 TGAGPDRRRRKVIEE
+1532 TRRRRKFIEE
-1547 AVLIHAG
+1547 AVLNHAP
-1554 ALMKTDDYA
+1554 ALMKTDGYA

-1571 FPNLNN
+1571 FPHLNN
-1577 KVIQRFLSMGKEGA
+1577 KVIQKFLSMGKEGA
-1591 QLEFY
+1591 HLEFL
-1596 YLKQVLMAASITS
+1596 YLKQVLMASSTTS
-1609 GSSASDEADVVKDL
+1609 GGGASDEADVVKDL

-1642 RLLCEFEPVGV
+1642 RLLCEFEPAGV
-1653 FPFLESHDSY
+1653 FPYLESHDSY
-1663 KVDACLRLCKEFGI
+1663 KVDACLRLCKEFAI

-1706 KILKPALRGYNAS
+1706 KILKPALRGYNVSAVS
-1719 SVSSTSAGAS
+1719 SSTSGAS
-1729 DMLAGS
+1729 DVLGSAGGS
-1735 SGVNGGTGSAGA
+1735 SGAVAGS
-1747 LTASSAARHQS
+1747 LTSTSRHQS
-1758 SDRIIDSVAEGQ
+1758 SDRIIDSVQEGK
-1770 DAMKTLEVALA
+1770 DAMKTLEVALT

-1807 RIQNSVKRTLS
+1807 RIQNSVKRSLS
-1818 TKTSSSRNVPI
+1818 SKSSSRNVPV
-1829 TRAASSGNSSS
+1829 TRTHSSGGSSGHG

-1907 GLISVDLFDQIT
+1907 ALISVDLFDQIT

-1942 LAKPPFGMSHSG
+1942 LSKPPFGMGQSG
-1954 AAGSEKWH
+1954 APGTEKWH

-1967 VLVMSGQMFHES
+1967 VLVMSGQTFHES

-1988 DSKTPA
+1988 DIKTPA
-1994 TRAAATGKPGLQRH
+1994 ARGNPPGKLSRNN
-2008 HSSVSSQASDAMA
+2008 SSMSSMTSEALEDEA
-2021 GDDDS
+2021 G

-2044 TQRRASRRQVA
+2044 TQRRASRRQVS

-2092 KVKKRLGAR
+2092 KVKKRLGTR
-2101 KPGSLPLAPIQKGGI
+2101 KAGSLPVAPIQKGSI

>member
-1 MSVDES
+1 MS
-7 SILMDRALVTMCQ
+7 
-20 DLPESLGL
+20 G
-28 YNTAKDQFSLA
+28 
-39 AIRAVPL
+39 
-46 LEHVQPDSRKLQIV
+46 
-60 RDWMRVYEPGE
+60 
-71 DQPLTADLSMDSM
+71 
-84 RETAKRERKE
+84 
-94 LSRQLQE
+94 
-101 EKQALLALKN
+101 
-111 GATDSRSSSKKA
+111 
-123 RKKAERLRAASEKER
+123 
-138 GKAAKTTSKTSTK
+138 
-151 SNGKGKAP
+151 
-159 ASRGKHKQ
+159 
-167 PKKGGRKRPL
+167 
-177 EVDDS
+177 
-182 DDDVLSVD
+182 
-190 SSSSSDE
+190 
-197 SSTSSSSSESESDG
+197 
-211 KGKHGKKRKK
+211 
-221 ATGNLPPE
+221 
-229 EEVLS
+229 
-234 SDEDDEPNEM
+234 
-244 FDTDDPDVFEVEEIL
+244 
-259 RKRPGE
+259 
-265 HFGDP
+265 
-270 DMYEIKWEG
+270 
-279 YTETTWEPASNV
+279 
-291 PKDLIDEFEGQPV
+291 
-304 REDVAVESLL
+304 VESLL
-314 LDSDDEDLG
+314 LESDEEDLG
-323 ELDLSAITLEEILRE
+323 ELDLSTITLEEILRE
-338 EELASAKGS
+338 EELANNSVEDTDGS
-347 EGTASSTSGEADD
+347 TQDKDD

-366 TFTLNIAPGP
+366 IFTLNIEPGP
-376 GMDVIPSAKVSNGAP
+376 GMDVAPIHKVAPSVTTKTESQ
-391 ALKGEATHFRS
+391 FRT
-402 PLEIA
+402 PLQIA
-407 EAREKQL
+407 EAREQQL

-434 HARSKA
+434 YARLKA
-440 LKSRRPESA
+440 LKSRREGLVAMKKNP
-449 VMNAKTKS
+449 
-457 QRKKKVNAAN
+457 RKKILAEGVAAP
-467 AAAAAAEKKSTGVV
+467 EKKSRGVV

-542 TDADSDGPI
+542 NDTDGDGPV
-551 TAVDVSPGSDY
+551 TAVDVSPGSDF

-601 DQKPVLVSVDTNGLV
+601 DQKPMLVSVDTNGLV

-638 GSAGK
+638 GSAGR
-643 ILSISVLPQSA
+643 IMSISVLPQSA
-654 GNAKIAYLTDQYCL
+654 GNAKISYLTDQYCL
-668 AALSSEKVTFIIAI
+668 AALSTETVTFIVAI
-682 EPEVRVLYRWTRP
+682 EPEVRVIYRWARP
-695 DDIAADDPV
+695 DDIAPDDPV

-739 VFPGGKGHT
+739 VFPGGKNYSL
-748 HARHGFPTFDEHDQI
+748 ARHGFPTFDEHDQI
-763 ECSSDVMAV
+763 ESSSAVMAT

-844 ARVQPWTQRID
+844 ARVLPWTQRID
-855 SLVDEG
+855 LLVDDG

-866 LALALDHYEGLKI
+866 LALALDHYEGLKM

-941 YPSDIAKKLEET
+941 YPPDIAKKLEET
-953 LQKARSGEV
+953 LQKARSGER

-971 AERVADLLMEYV
+971 AERVADLLIEYV

-991 GSTSAATGE
+991 GSTAAAGGE
-1000 LGLSKIGM
+1000 LSLNKIGM

-1033 TDLLFGEIFT
+1033 TDLLFGEIYT
-1043 RFKEAG
+1043 RFKDAN
-1049 KLGVFVELLEPYIL
+1049 KLSVLVELLEPYIL
-1063 SEKLRSLSPV
+1063 SEKLRSLSPA
-1073 AMQEFVKHFSAQGKL
+1073 AMEEFVRHFSAQGKI

-1120 LIYIYNEGLDDYT
+1120 LIYIYNEGMDDFT
-1133 TPIDVLLEACSD
+1133 TPIDVLLEACLDAMAS
-1145 VKKAKPKPTVEHMPA
+1145 KSKPAINSIT
-1160 PRLARAPSGSRVSSL
+1160 RAASGNRVSNL
-1175 ASAFGGTTRTASSK
+1175 ASAFGPAARATSSTST
-1189 IAISKPVGL
+1189 IAKPVAL
-1198 SAQEKAEEE
+1198 SAREKAEETA
-1207 ELSGPRRRRL
+1207 LSGPRRRRL
-1217 YGYKLLLYISYALSG
+1217 FGYKLLLYISYALSG
-1232 RTFPKHEPIAT
+1232 RTFPKHEQISLL
-1243 QKLGKVRSQICYHL
+1243 KLGKVRSQVCYHL
-1257 FEKTVAM
+1257 FEKTVSGSS
-1264 ATNPRPFP
+1264 NPRPYP
-1272 RLETLIDLDAR
+1272 RLETLIGLDAR
-1283 ELFNVMARMFDSP
+1283 ALFNIMGRMFDTPSV
-1296 NIEFEG
+1296 EFEG
-1302 EKKDSSASSRP
+1302 EGKDCSERP
-1313 TSRYDSARNAEL
+1313 TSRYDSARNAEM

-1330 RLSIVISL
+1330 RLSIVLSL
-1338 AEVIFG
+1338 AEVIFD
-1344 PKSPFSSVEH
+1344 PNSPFSSVEH

-1377 ARSEA
+1377 ARAAA
-1382 IGDAGA
+1382 IGEAGSA
-1388 AGGSSGASMMDSLM
+1388 DGASMMDSLM

-1413 SKGSSAVTPA
+1413 SVGSSAVSA
-1423 TSQEEGFDKAGREAM
+1423 ETSQEEGFDKAGREVM
-1438 LVRLLLKLNKATYN
+1438 LVRLLTKLNKATYN

-1469 VLLYKEKGDFAQ
+1469 VLLYKDKGDFTE

-1493 YQMNAFSYI
+1493 FQMNAFSYI
-1502 RVETD
+1502 RMETD
-1507 KAVDGEDLEHST
+1507 KAVDGDDMEPR
-1519 HDSLSSSSSSVSS
+1519 DSNG
-1532 TGAGPDRRRRKVIEE
+1532 TEPIRRRRKVIEE
-1547 AVLIHAG
+1547 AVLNHAS
-1554 ALMKTDDYA
+1554 ALMKTNGYA

-1577 KVIQRFLSMGKEGA
+1577 KIIQKFLSMGKGGA
-1591 QLEFY
+1591 ELEFL
-1596 YLKQVLMAASITS
+1596 YLKQVLMASSSTS

-1623 LDRSKL
+1623 LERSKL

-1642 RLLCEFEPVGV
+1642 RLLCEFEPASV
-1653 FPFLESHDSY
+1653 FPYLESHDSY
-1663 KVDACLRLCKEFGI
+1663 KVDACLRLCKEFAI

-1706 KILKPALRGYNAS
+1706 KILKPALRGYNVAS
-1719 SVSSTSAGAS
+1719 VTSSSSGAS
-1729 DMLAGS
+1729 DMLMSATAGASSS
-1735 SGVNGGTGSAGA
+1735 SGV
-1747 LTASSAARHQS
+1747 AARHQL
-1758 SDRIIDSVAEGQ
+1758 SDRIIDSVQEGQ
-1770 DAMKTLEVALA
+1770 DAMKTLEVALT

-1807 RIQNSVKRTLS
+1807 RIQNSVKRSLN
-1818 TKTSSSRNVPI
+1818 TKTPSRNAPVN
-1829 TRAASSGNSSS
+1829 RNHSGS

-1907 GLISVDLFDQIT
+1907 ALIGVDLFDQIT

-1942 LAKPPFGMSHSG
+1942 LSKPPFGMGQSG
-1954 AAGSEKWH
+1954 APGTEKWL

-1967 VLVMSGQMFHES
+1967 VLVMPGQMFHES

-1988 DSKTPA
+1988 DIKTPA
-1994 TRAAATGKPGLQRH
+1994 SRENPPAKVSRSQ
-2008 HSSVSSQASDAMA
+2008 SSGSNMTAETVAEDEA
-2021 GDDDS
+2021 G

-2044 TQRRASRRQVA
+2044 IQRRASRRQVS

-2077 RAVFSLRPDPEVAAS
+2077 RAVFSLCPDPEVAAS
-2092 KVKKRLGAR
+2092 KVKKRLGTR
-2101 KPGSLPLAPIQKGGI
+2101 KPGSLPVAPIQKGSI

>member
-1 MSVDES
+1 MS
-7 SILMDRALVTMCQ
+7 
-20 DLPESLGL
+20 G
-28 YNTAKDQFSLA
+28 
-39 AIRAVPL
+39 
-46 LEHVQPDSRKLQIV
+46 
-60 RDWMRVYEPGE
+60 
-71 DQPLTADLSMDSM
+71 
-84 RETAKRERKE
+84 
-94 LSRQLQE
+94 
-101 EKQALLALKN
+101 
-111 GATDSRSSSKKA
+111 
-123 RKKAERLRAASEKER
+123 
-138 GKAAKTTSKTSTK
+138 
-151 SNGKGKAP
+151 
-159 ASRGKHKQ
+159 
-167 PKKGGRKRPL
+167 
-177 EVDDS
+177 
-182 DDDVLSVD
+182 
-190 SSSSSDE
+190 
-197 SSTSSSSSESESDG
+197 
-211 KGKHGKKRKK
+211 
-221 ATGNLPPE
+221 
-229 EEVLS
+229 
-234 SDEDDEPNEM
+234 
-244 FDTDDPDVFEVEEIL
+244 
-259 RKRPGE
+259 
-265 HFGDP
+265 
-270 DMYEIKWEG
+270 
-279 YTETTWEPASNV
+279 
-291 PKDLIDEFEGQPV
+291 
-304 REDVAVESLL
+304 VESLL
-314 LDSDDEDLG
+314 LESDEEDLG

-338 EELASAKGS
+338 EELASKSLEDTDGS
-347 EGTASSTSGEADD
+347 TQDEDD
-360 LFFSPA
+360 LFFTPA
-366 TFTLNIAPGP
+366 TFKLNIEPGP
-376 GMDVIPSAKVSNGAP
+376 GMDVIPAP
-391 ALKGEATHFRS
+391 SIS
-402 PLEIA
+402 PSVMPKNESQLRTPLQIA

-434 HARSKA
+434 NARSKA
-440 LKSRRPESA
+440 LKSRREGHIA
-449 VMNAKTKS
+449 TKTN
-457 QRKKKVNAAN
+457 QRKMKVTEGTTAATT
-467 AAAAAAEKKSTGVV
+467 EKKSRGVV

-531 FQNIRQVLGNT
+531 FQNIRQVLGNIN
-542 TDADSDGPI
+542 DADGDGPV

-586 SDAHENPVVSLRFLK
+586 SDVHENPVVSLRFLK

-643 ILSISVLPQSA
+643 IKSISVLPQSA
-654 GNAKIAYLTDQYCL
+654 GNAKISYLTDQYCL
-668 AALSSEKVTFIIAI
+668 AALSTETVTFIIAI
-682 EPEVRVLYRWTRP
+682 EPEVRVIYRWARP
-695 DDIAADDPV
+695 EDIAPDDPV

-739 VFPGGKGHT
+739 VFPGGKNHSHG
-748 HARHGFPTFDEHDQI
+748 RHGFPTFDEHDQI
-763 ECSSDVMAV
+763 ESSSAVMAI

-812 ASYRGKNARSFSNS
+812 ASYRGNNARSFSNS

-844 ARVQPWTQRID
+844 ARVLPWTQRID
-855 SLVDEG
+855 LLVDDG

-866 LALALDHYEGLKI
+866 LALALDHYEGLKV

-927 ESAEEVRWVCGEVP
+927 ESADEVRWVCGEVP
-941 YPSDIAKKLEET
+941 YPADIAKKLEET

-991 GSTSAATGE
+991 GSIAAAGGE
-1000 LGLSKIGM
+1000 LSLNKIGM
-1008 KLDLAKSH
+1008 KLDLTKSH

-1025 EYCALIGR
+1025 EYCALINR
-1033 TDLLFGEIFT
+1033 TDLLFGEIYT
-1043 RFKEAG
+1043 RFKEAN
-1049 KLGVFVELLEPYIL
+1049 KLSVLVELLEPYIL
-1063 SEKLRSLSPV
+1063 SEKLRNLSPV
-1073 AMQEFVKHFSAQGKL
+1073 AMEEFVQHFSAQGKL

-1100 AELDLDT
+1100 AELDMDT
-1107 ILKLCHDHELYSA
+1107 ILKLCHDHQLYSA
-1120 LIYIYNEGLDDYT
+1120 LIYIYNEGIDDFT
-1133 TPIDVLLEACSD
+1133 TPIDVLLEACSN
-1145 VKKAKPKPTVEHMPA
+1145 ATASTNRPA
-1160 PRLARAPSGSRVSSL
+1160 LESSARAFREPSGSRVSSL
-1175 ASAFGGTTRTASSK
+1175 ASAFGGTTRTTSSK
-1189 IAISKPVGL
+1189 VAIAKPAAL
-1198 SAQEKAEEE
+1198 SAREEAEEKV
-1207 ELSGPRRRRL
+1207 LGGSRRRRL
-1217 YGYKLLLYISYALSG
+1217 FGYKLLLYISYAFSG
-1232 RTFPKHEPIAT
+1232 RTFPKNEPIPLG
-1243 QKLGKVRSQICYHL
+1243 KLGRVRSQICYHL
-1257 FEKTVAM
+1257 FERTVAGLSS
-1264 ATNPRPFP
+1264 PRAYP

-1283 ELFNVMARMFDSP
+1283 ELFSIMGRMFDMPSV
-1296 NIEFEG
+1296 EFEG
-1302 EKKDSSASSRP
+1302 EKKDGSDRP
-1313 TSRYDSARNAEL
+1313 TSRYDSARNAEM

-1330 RLSIVISL
+1330 RLSIVLSL
-1338 AEVIFG
+1338 AEVIFD

-1377 ARSEA
+1377 ARASA
-1382 IGDAGA
+1382 IGDAGSA
-1388 AGGSSGASMMDSLM
+1388 DGASMMDSLM

-1413 SKGSSAVTPA
+1413 SNGSSAVSA
-1423 TSQEEGFDKAGREAM
+1423 ETSQEEGFDKAGREAM
-1438 LVRLLLKLNKATYN
+1438 LVRLLTKLNKATYN
-1452 HEALLASVIRE
+1452 HDALLTSVIRE

-1469 VLLYKEKGDFAQ
+1469 VLLYKDKGDFFE

-1502 RVETD
+1502 RLETD
-1507 KAVDGEDLEHST
+1507 KAVDGEEMEIQDGNAEST
-1519 HDSLSSSSSSVSS
+1519 
-1532 TGAGPDRRRRKVIEE
+1532 RRRRKVIEE
-1547 AVLIHAG
+1547 AVLGHAP
-1554 ALMKTDDYA
+1554 ALMKTDGYA

-1571 FPNLNN
+1571 FPQLNN
-1577 KVIQRFLSMGKEGA
+1577 KIIQKFLSMGKGGA
-1591 QLEFY
+1591 ELEFL
-1596 YLKQVLMAASITS
+1596 YLKQILMA
-1609 GSSASDEADVVKDL
+1609 SSTTTVSNASDEADVVKEL
-1623 LDRSKL
+1623 LERSKL

-1642 RLLCEFEPVGV
+1642 RLLCEFEPTGV
-1653 FPFLESHDSY
+1653 FPYLESHDSY
-1663 KVDACLRLCKEFGI
+1663 KVDACLRLCKEFSI

-1706 KILKPALRGYNAS
+1706 KILKPALRGYNVSAVAAS
-1719 SVSSTSAGAS
+1719 STVAS
-1729 DMLAGS
+1729 EILLNAS
-1735 SGVNGGTGSAGA
+1735 SGPSSNSAVV
-1747 LTASSAARHQS
+1747 SRHQS
-1758 SDRIIDSVAEGQ
+1758 SDRIIDSVQEGK
-1770 DAMKTLEVALA
+1770 DAMKTLEVALT

-1807 RIQNSVKRTLS
+1807 RIQNSVKRSLS
-1818 TKTSSSRNVPI
+1818 SKTSSRNVPVS
-1829 TRAASSGNSSS
+1829 RNHSGS

-1907 GLISVDLFDQIT
+1907 ALISVDLFDQIT
-1919 TLKRAKSRCY
+1919 TLKRARSRCY
-1929 APPSNVCG
+1929 ATPSNVCG

-1942 LAKPPFGMSHSG
+1942 LSKPPFGMGQSG
-1954 AAGSEKWH
+1954 APGTEKWH

-1967 VLVMSGQMFHES
+1967 VLVMSGQTFHES

-1988 DSKTPA
+1988 DIKTPA
-1994 TRAAATGKPGLQRH
+1994 ARGNPVGKLTRNQSSISNVTGDG
-2008 HSSVSSQASDAMA
+2008 VAEDEA
-2021 GDDDS
+2021 G

-2044 TQRRASRRQVA
+2044 TQRRASRRQVS
-2055 PHVVL
+2055 PHIVL

-2092 KVKKRLGAR
+2092 KVKKRLGTR
-2101 KPGSLPLAPIQKGGI
+2101 KPGSLPATPIQKGSI

>member
-1 MSVDES
+1 MS
-7 SILMDRALVTMCQ
+7 
-20 DLPESLGL
+20 G
-28 YNTAKDQFSLA
+28 
-39 AIRAVPL
+39 
-46 LEHVQPDSRKLQIV
+46 
-60 RDWMRVYEPGE
+60 
-71 DQPLTADLSMDSM
+71 
-84 RETAKRERKE
+84 
-94 LSRQLQE
+94 
-101 EKQALLALKN
+101 
-111 GATDSRSSSKKA
+111 
-123 RKKAERLRAASEKER
+123 
-138 GKAAKTTSKTSTK
+138 
-151 SNGKGKAP
+151 
-159 ASRGKHKQ
+159 
-167 PKKGGRKRPL
+167 
-177 EVDDS
+177 
-182 DDDVLSVD
+182 
-190 SSSSSDE
+190 
-197 SSTSSSSSESESDG
+197 
-211 KGKHGKKRKK
+211 
-221 ATGNLPPE
+221 
-229 EEVLS
+229 
-234 SDEDDEPNEM
+234 
-244 FDTDDPDVFEVEEIL
+244 
-259 RKRPGE
+259 
-265 HFGDP
+265 
-270 DMYEIKWEG
+270 
-279 YTETTWEPASNV
+279 
-291 PKDLIDEFEGQPV
+291 
-304 REDVAVESLL
+304 VESLL

-323 ELDLSAITLEEILRE
+323 DLDLSAITLEEILRE
-338 EELASAKGS
+338 EELAAKGQDG
-347 EGTASSTSGEADD
+347 EGGYGASKQDTDD
-360 LFFSPA
+360 LFFAPA
-366 TFTLNIAPGP
+366 TFTLNIEPGP
-376 GMDVIPSAKVSNGAP
+376 GMDVVPAAKAP
-391 ALKGEATHFRS
+391 TPAGTKTETQFRT

-440 LKSRRPESA
+440 LKSRHDG
-449 VMNAKTKS
+449 VVTTKKNE
-457 QRKKKVNAAN
+457 RKKKIAEGTAVNAN
-467 AAAAAAEKKSTGVV
+467 AEKKSTGVV

-507 TVVAIHSKFIAIGT
+507 TVVAIHSKFIATGT

-542 TDADSDGPI
+542 NDADSDGPV

-654 GNAKIAYLTDQYCL
+654 GNAKISYLTDQYCL

-682 EPEVRVLYRWTRP
+682 EPEVRVLYRWARP
-695 DDIAADDPV
+695 DDIAPDDPV

-739 VFPGGKGHT
+739 VFPGGKNHSHG
-748 HARHGFPTFDEHDQI
+748 RHGFPTFDEHDQI
-763 ECSSDVMAV
+763 ESSSAVMAV

-844 ARVQPWTQRID
+844 ARVLPWTQRID
-855 SLVDEG
+855 LLVDDG

-866 LALALDHYEGLKI
+866 LALALDHFEGLKV

-927 ESAEEVRWVCGEVP
+927 ESADEVRWVCGEVP
-941 YPSDIAKKLEET
+941 YPPDIAKKLEET

-991 GSTSAATGE
+991 GSTAATSGE
-1000 LGLSKIGM
+1000 LGLNKIGM

-1025 EYCALIGR
+1025 EFCALIGR

-1043 RFKEAG
+1043 RFKEAN
-1049 KLGVFVELLEPYIL
+1049 KLSVFVELLEPYIL
-1063 SEKLRSLSPV
+1063 SEKLRNLSPV
-1073 AMQEFVKHFSAQGKL
+1073 AMQEFVQHFSAQGKL

-1100 AELDLDT
+1100 AELDMDT

-1120 LIYIYNEGLDDYT
+1120 LVYIYNEGLDDYT

-1145 VKKAKPKPTVEHMPA
+1145 EKASKSTPA
-1160 PRLARAPSGSRVSSL
+1160 SDPSPRVTRAPSGSRVSSL
-1175 ASAFGGTTRTASSK
+1175 ASTFGGTTRAAGSK
-1189 IAISKPVGL
+1189 ISIAKPAGL
-1198 SAQEKAEEE
+1198 STREKAEEE
-1207 ELSGPRRRRL
+1207 ALTGPRRRRL

-1232 RTFPKHEPIAT
+1232 RTFPKHEPIAA
-1243 QKLGKVRSQICYHL
+1243 QKLGRVRSQICYHL
-1257 FEKTVAM
+1257 FEKAVSMSSHA
-1264 ATNPRPFP
+1264 RPYA

-1283 ELFNVMARMFDSP
+1283 ELFNIMGRILDSP
-1296 NIEFEG
+1296 NVEFEG
-1302 EKKDSSASSRP
+1302 EKKDEVSGRP
-1313 TSRYDSARNAEL
+1313 TSRYDSARNAEF

-1377 ARSEA
+1377 ARAEA
-1382 IGDAGA
+1382 IGDAGTT
-1388 AGGSSGASMMDSLM
+1388 GGNGSASMMDSLM

-1413 SKGSSAVTPA
+1413 SKGSSAVTPE

-1438 LVRLLLKLNKATYN
+1438 LVRLLTKLNKATYN
-1452 HEALLASVIRE
+1452 HAALLASVIRE
-1463 KMNRAA
+1463 NMNRAA
-1469 VLLYKEKGDFAQ
+1469 VLLYKDNGDFTQ
-1481 AIASYLADEDHE
+1481 AIASYLADEDHD

-1507 KAVDGEDLEHST
+1507 KAIDGEDIEQGMR
-1519 HDSLSSSSSSVSS
+1519 DSGEVEP
-1532 TGAGPDRRRRKVIEE
+1532 GRRRRKVIEE
-1547 AVLIHAG
+1547 AVLAHSPV
-1554 ALMKTDDYA
+1554 LMKTDGYA

-1577 KVIQRFLSMGKEGA
+1577 KVIQKFLSMGKEGA
-1591 QLEFY
+1591 ELEFL
-1596 YLKQVLMAASITS
+1596 YLKQVLMASSSTNG
-1609 GSSASDEADVVKDL
+1609 GSVSDEADVMKDL
-1623 LDRSKL
+1623 LERSKL
-1629 RIADDPAVQERFV
+1629 RIGDDPAVQERFV
-1642 RLLCEFEPVGV
+1642 RLLCEFEPAGV
-1653 FPFLESHDSY
+1653 FPYLESHDSY
-1663 KVDACLRLCKEFGI
+1663 KVDACLRLCKEFVI

-1719 SVSSTSAGAS
+1719 AASSSSTGTSDVLASA
-1729 DMLAGS
+1729 AGGS
-1735 SGVNGGTGSAGA
+1735 GGTGGVGA
-1747 LTASSAARHQS
+1747 LTS
-1758 SDRIIDSVAEGQ
+1758 SDRIIDSVQEGK
-1770 DAMKTLEVALA
+1770 DAMKTLEVALT

-1807 RIQNSVKRTLS
+1807 RIQNSVKRSLGS
-1818 TKTSSSRNVPI
+1818 KSSSRNVPV
-1829 TRAASSGNSSS
+1829 TRTHNSGGNSGHG

-1852 IRFILERMA
+1852 IRFILERMS

-1942 LAKPPFGMSHSG
+1942 LSKPPFGMGQSG
-1954 AAGSEKWH
+1954 APGTEKWH

-1967 VLVMSGQMFHES
+1967 VLVMSGQTFHES

-1988 DSKTPA
+1988 DTKAPA
-1994 TRAAATGKPGLQRH
+1994 ARASPGKLSRNN
-2008 HSSVSSQASDAMA
+2008 SSVSSMTSDAVPGEDEA
-2021 GDDDS
+2021 G

-2092 KVKKRLGAR
+2092 KVKKRLGTR
-2101 KPGSLPLAPIQKGGI
+2101 KSGSLPVAPIQKGSI

>member
-1 MSVDES
+1 MS
-7 SILMDRALVTMCQ
+7 
-20 DLPESLGL
+20 G
-28 YNTAKDQFSLA
+28 
-39 AIRAVPL
+39 
-46 LEHVQPDSRKLQIV
+46 
-60 RDWMRVYEPGE
+60 
-71 DQPLTADLSMDSM
+71 
-84 RETAKRERKE
+84 
-94 LSRQLQE
+94 
-101 EKQALLALKN
+101 
-111 GATDSRSSSKKA
+111 
-123 RKKAERLRAASEKER
+123 
-138 GKAAKTTSKTSTK
+138 
-151 SNGKGKAP
+151 
-159 ASRGKHKQ
+159 
-167 PKKGGRKRPL
+167 
-177 EVDDS
+177 
-182 DDDVLSVD
+182 
-190 SSSSSDE
+190 
-197 SSTSSSSSESESDG
+197 
-211 KGKHGKKRKK
+211 
-221 ATGNLPPE
+221 
-229 EEVLS
+229 
-234 SDEDDEPNEM
+234 
-244 FDTDDPDVFEVEEIL
+244 
-259 RKRPGE
+259 
-265 HFGDP
+265 
-270 DMYEIKWEG
+270 
-279 YTETTWEPASNV
+279 
-291 PKDLIDEFEGQPV
+291 
-304 REDVAVESLL
+304 VESLL
-314 LDSDDEDLG
+314 LESDEEDLG

-338 EELASAKGS
+338 EELSNKNT
-347 EGTASSTSGEADD
+347 EDGESHNSPQQDGDD

-366 TFTLNIAPGP
+366 TFTLNIEPGP
-376 GMDVIPSAKVSNGAP
+376 GMDVIPVPKP
-391 ALKGEATHFRS
+391 ASPASTKPETHFRT

-440 LKSRRPESA
+440 LKSRREGLVA
-449 VMNAKTKS
+449 MKKN
-457 QRKKKVNAAN
+457 QRKKQIAEGAG
-467 AAAAAAEKKSTGVV
+467 AAAVAAEKKSTGVV

-542 TDADSDGPI
+542 NDADGDGPV

-654 GNAKIAYLTDQYCL
+654 GNAKISYLTDQYCL
-668 AALSSEKVTFIIAI
+668 AALSTETVTFIIAI
-682 EPEVRVLYRWTRP
+682 EPEVRVIYRWARP
-695 DDIAADDPV
+695 DDIAPDDPV
-704 LPSLAFAW
+704 LPTLAFAW

-739 VFPGGKGHT
+739 VFPGGKNHA

-763 ECSSDVMAV
+763 ESSSAVMAV

-844 ARVQPWTQRID
+844 ARVLPWTQRID
-855 SLVDEG
+855 LLVDDG

-927 ESAEEVRWVCGEVP
+927 ESADEVRWVCGEVP
-941 YPSDIAKKLEET
+941 YPPDIAKKLEET

-991 GSTSAATGE
+991 GSTAAAGGE
-1000 LGLSKIGM
+1000 LSLNKIGM

-1033 TDLLFGEIFT
+1033 TDLLFGEIYT
-1043 RFKEAG
+1043 RFKDAN
-1049 KLGVFVELLEPYIL
+1049 KLSVFVELLEPYIL
-1063 SEKLRSLSPV
+1063 SEKLRNLSPV
-1073 AMQEFVKHFSAQGKL
+1073 AMEEFVRHFSAQGKL

-1120 LIYIYNEGLDDYT
+1120 LIYIYNEGMDDYT

-1145 VKKAKPKPTVEHMPA
+1145 AKASKAKPAADPV
-1160 PRLARAPSGSRVSSL
+1160 PRATRAPSGSRVNSL

-1189 IAISKPVGL
+1189 ISIAKPTGL
-1198 SAQEKAEEE
+1198 SAAEDEA
-1207 ELSGPRRRRL
+1207 LSGPRRRRL
-1217 YGYKLLLYISYALSG
+1217 FGYKLLLYISYALSG
-1232 RTFPKHEPIAT
+1232 RSFPKHEQISP

-1257 FEKTVAM
+1257 FEKEVAGS
-1264 ATNPRPFP
+1264 TIPRPYP
-1272 RLETLIDLDAR
+1272 RLEALIDLDAR
-1283 ELFNVMARMFDSP
+1283 ELFNIMGRMFDTPSV
-1296 NIEFEG
+1296 EFEG
-1302 EKKDSSASSRP
+1302 EKKDSSGRP
-1313 TSRYDSARNAEL
+1313 TSRYDSARNAEM

-1330 RLSIVISL
+1330 RLSIVLSL

-1344 PKSPFSSVEH
+1344 PNSPFSSVEH

-1377 ARSEA
+1377 ARAQA
-1382 IGDAGA
+1382 IGDAG
-1388 AGGSSGASMMDSLM
+1388 STDGASMMDSLM
-1402 NFLALGPASLL
+1402 NFLALGSASLL
-1413 SKGSSAVTPA
+1413 SNGSSAVSA
-1423 TSQEEGFDKAGREAM
+1423 ETSQEEGFDKSGREAM
-1438 LVRLLLKLNKATYN
+1438 LVRLLTKLNKATYN

-1469 VLLYKEKGDFAQ
+1469 VLLYKDKGDFTQ

-1502 RVETD
+1502 RTETD
-1507 KAVDGEDLEHST
+1507 KAVEGEEMELR
-1519 HDSLSSSSSSVSS
+1519 DSNGSEP
-1532 TGAGPDRRRRKVIEE
+1532 TRRRRKFIEE
-1547 AVLIHAG
+1547 AVLNHAP
-1554 ALMKTDDYA
+1554 ALMKTDGYA

-1571 FPNLNN
+1571 FPHLNN
-1577 KVIQRFLSMGKEGA
+1577 KVIQKFLSMGKEGA
-1591 QLEFY
+1591 HLEFL
-1596 YLKQVLMAASITS
+1596 YLKQVLMASSTTS
-1609 GSSASDEADVVKDL
+1609 GGGASDEADVVKDL

-1642 RLLCEFEPVGV
+1642 RLLCEFEPAGV
-1653 FPFLESHDSY
+1653 FPYLESHDSY
-1663 KVDACLRLCKEFGI
+1663 KVDACLRLCKEFAI

-1706 KILKPALRGYNAS
+1706 KILKPALRGYNVSAVS
-1719 SVSSTSAGAS
+1719 SSTSGAS
-1729 DMLAGS
+1729 DVLGSAGGS
-1735 SGVNGGTGSAGA
+1735 SGAVAGS
-1747 LTASSAARHQS
+1747 LTSTSRHQS
-1758 SDRIIDSVAEGQ
+1758 SDRIIDSVQEGK
-1770 DAMKTLEVALA
+1770 DAMKTLEVALT

-1807 RIQNSVKRTLS
+1807 RIQNSVKRSLS
-1818 TKTSSSRNVPI
+1818 SKSSSRNVPV
-1829 TRAASSGNSSS
+1829 TRTHSSGGSSGHG

-1907 GLISVDLFDQIT
+1907 ALISVDLFDQIT

-1942 LAKPPFGMSHSG
+1942 LSKPPFGMGQSG
-1954 AAGSEKWH
+1954 APGTEKWH

-1967 VLVMSGQMFHES
+1967 VLVMSGQTFHES

-1988 DSKTPA
+1988 DIKTPA
-1994 TRAAATGKPGLQRH
+1994 ARGNPPGKLSRNN
-2008 HSSVSSQASDAMA
+2008 SSMSSMTSEALEDEA
-2021 GDDDS
+2021 G

-2044 TQRRASRRQVA
+2044 TQRRASRRQVS

-2092 KVKKRLGAR
+2092 KVKKRLGTR
-2101 KPGSLPLAPIQKGGI
+2101 KAGSLPVAPIQKGSI

>member
-1 MSVDES
+1 MS
-7 SILMDRALVTMCQ
+7 
-20 DLPESLGL
+20 G
-28 YNTAKDQFSLA
+28 
-39 AIRAVPL
+39 
-46 LEHVQPDSRKLQIV
+46 
-60 RDWMRVYEPGE
+60 
-71 DQPLTADLSMDSM
+71 
-84 RETAKRERKE
+84 
-94 LSRQLQE
+94 
-101 EKQALLALKN
+101 
-111 GATDSRSSSKKA
+111 
-123 RKKAERLRAASEKER
+123 
-138 GKAAKTTSKTSTK
+138 
-151 SNGKGKAP
+151 
-159 ASRGKHKQ
+159 
-167 PKKGGRKRPL
+167 
-177 EVDDS
+177 
-182 DDDVLSVD
+182 
-190 SSSSSDE
+190 
-197 SSTSSSSSESESDG
+197 
-211 KGKHGKKRKK
+211 
-221 ATGNLPPE
+221 
-229 EEVLS
+229 
-234 SDEDDEPNEM
+234 
-244 FDTDDPDVFEVEEIL
+244 
-259 RKRPGE
+259 
-265 HFGDP
+265 
-270 DMYEIKWEG
+270 
-279 YTETTWEPASNV
+279 
-291 PKDLIDEFEGQPV
+291 
-304 REDVAVESLL
+304 VESLL
-314 LDSDDEDLG
+314 LESDEEDLG

-338 EELASAKGS
+338 EDLASKSVEDTDGS
-347 EGTASSTSGEADD
+347 TQDEDD
-360 LFFSPA
+360 LFFTPA
-366 TFTLNIAPGP
+366 TFTIKIEPGP
-376 GMDVIPSAKVSNGAP
+376 GMDVIPAP
-391 ALKGEATHFRS
+391 KAAPSVAPKTETQFRT
-402 PLEIA
+402 PLQIA

-420 ELISPLQVKRRLRA
+420 ELVSPLQVKRRLRA
-434 HARSKA
+434 NARSKA
-440 LKSRRPESA
+440 LKSRREGLVA
-449 VMNAKTKS
+449 MKKEQRTTKGTEGS
-457 QRKKKVNAAN
+457 PAAPS
-467 AAAAAAEKKSTGVV
+467 EKKSRGVV

-542 TDADSDGPI
+542 NDADGDGPV

-643 ILSISVLPQSA
+643 IMSISVLPQSA
-654 GNAKIAYLTDQYCL
+654 GNAKISYLTDQYCL
-668 AALSSEKVTFIIAI
+668 AALSTETVTFIIAI
-682 EPEVRVLYRWTRP
+682 EPEVRVIHRWTRP
-695 DDIAADDPV
+695 DDIAPNDPV

-712 ISFPGSSRALAPVLA
+712 ISFPGSSRALAPVLS

-739 VFPGGKGHT
+739 VFPGGKNHS

-763 ECSSDVMAV
+763 ESSSAVMAI

-844 ARVQPWTQRID
+844 ARVLPWTQRID
-855 SLVDEG
+855 LLVDDG

-866 LALALDHYEGLKI
+866 LALALDHYEGLKV

-927 ESAEEVRWVCGEVP
+927 ESADEVRWVCGEVP
-941 YPSDIAKKLEET
+941 YPADIAKKLEET

-991 GSTSAATGE
+991 GSTAAAGGE
-1000 LGLSKIGM
+1000 LSLNKIGM

-1025 EYCALIGR
+1025 EYCALVNR
-1033 TDLLFGEIFT
+1033 TDLLFGEIYT
-1043 RFKEAG
+1043 RFKEAN
-1049 KLGVFVELLEPYIL
+1049 KLSVLIELLEPYIL
-1063 SEKLRSLSPV
+1063 SEKLRILSPV
-1073 AMQEFVKHFSAQGKL
+1073 AMEEFVQHFKAQGKL

-1120 LIYIYNEGLDDYT
+1120 LIFIYNEGLDDFT
-1133 TPIDVLLEACSD
+1133 TPIDVLLEACSSALTSKIKP
-1145 VKKAKPKPTVEHMPA
+1145 VKEPT
-1160 PRLARAPSGSRVSSL
+1160 PRVSRTPSGNRVNSL

-1189 IAISKPVGL
+1189 VAIAKPAAL
-1198 SAQEKAEEE
+1198 SAREKAEEE
-1207 ELSGPRRRRL
+1207 ALSGPRRRRAF
-1217 YGYKLLLYISYALSG
+1217 GYKLLLYISYALSG
-1232 RTFPKHEPIAT
+1232 RTFPKHEQIPLV
-1243 QKLGKVRSQICYHL
+1243 KLGKVRSQICYHL
-1257 FEKTVAM
+1257 FEKTVASSS
-1264 ATNPRPFP
+1264 NPRPYP

-1283 ELFNVMARMFDSP
+1283 ELLNIMGRMFDTPS
-1296 NIEFEG
+1296 IEFEG
-1302 EKKDSSASSRP
+1302 EKKDGSDRP
-1313 TSRYDSARNAEL
+1313 TSRYDSARNAEM

-1330 RLSIVISL
+1330 RLSIILSL
-1338 AEVIFG
+1338 AEVIFD
-1344 PKSPFSSVEH
+1344 PNSPFSSVEH

-1377 ARSEA
+1377 ARAAA
-1382 IGDAGA
+1382 IGDAGS
-1388 AGGSSGASMMDSLM
+1388 AGGASMMDSLM

-1413 SKGSSAVTPA
+1413 SNGSSAVSA
-1423 TSQEEGFDKAGREAM
+1423 ETSQEEGFDKAGREAM
-1438 LVRLLLKLNKATYN
+1438 LVRLLSKLNKATYN
-1452 HEALLASVIRE
+1452 HDALLKSVIRE

-1469 VLLYKEKGDFAQ
+1469 VLLYKDKGDFGE

-1502 RVETD
+1502 RMETD
-1507 KAVDGEDLEHST
+1507 KAVDGEDMEIQ
-1519 HDSLSSSSSSVSS
+1519 DSN
-1532 TGAGPDRRRRKVIEE
+1532 GAEVTRRRRKVIEE
-1547 AVLIHAG
+1547 AVLCHAP
-1554 ALMKTDDYA
+1554 ALMKTDGYA

-1571 FPNLNN
+1571 FPHLNN
-1577 KVIQRFLSMGKEGA
+1577 KIIQKFLSMGKGGA
-1591 QLEFY
+1591 KLEFL
-1596 YLKQVLMAASITS
+1596 YLKHVLLASSTT
-1609 GSSASDEADVVKDL
+1609 GGNSASDEADVLKDL
-1623 LDRSKL
+1623 LERAKL

-1642 RLLCEFEPVGV
+1642 RLLCEFEPAGV

-1663 KVDACLRLCKEFGI
+1663 KVDACLRLCKEFNI

-1719 SVSSTSAGAS
+1719 AVSSSSTVASEILSSATS
-1729 DMLAGS
+1729 GS
-1735 SGVNGGTGSAGA
+1735 SSGSGA
-1747 LTASSAARHQS
+1747 AARHQS
-1758 SDRIIDSVAEGQ
+1758 SDRIIDSVQEGK
-1770 DAMKTLEVALA
+1770 DVMKTLEVALT

-1807 RIQNSVKRTLS
+1807 RIQSSVKRSLS
-1818 TKTSSSRNVPI
+1818 SKTSSRNVPVS
-1829 TRAASSGNSSS
+1829 RNHSGS

-1907 GLISVDLFDQIT
+1907 ALISVDLFDQIT
-1919 TLKRAKSRCY
+1919 TLKRARSRCY
-1929 APPSNVCG
+1929 TTPSNVCG

-1942 LAKPPFGMSHSG
+1942 LSKPPFGMGQSG
-1954 AAGSEKWH
+1954 APGTEKWH

-1967 VLVMSGQMFHES
+1967 VLVMSGQTFHES

-1988 DSKTPA
+1988 DTKTPTSRGNTA
-1994 TRAAATGKPGLQRH
+1994 GKIARNP
-2008 HSSVSSQASDAMA
+2008 SSVSNTTSDGVVEDEA
-2021 GDDDS
+2021 G

-2044 TQRRASRRQVA
+2044 TQRRASRRQIL

-2092 KVKKRLGAR
+2092 KVKKRSGTR
-2101 KPGSLPLAPIQKGGI
+2101 KPGSLPVAPIQKGSI

>member
-1 MSVDES
+1 MS
-7 SILMDRALVTMCQ
+7 
-20 DLPESLGL
+20 G
-28 YNTAKDQFSLA
+28 
-39 AIRAVPL
+39 
-46 LEHVQPDSRKLQIV
+46 
-60 RDWMRVYEPGE
+60 
-71 DQPLTADLSMDSM
+71 
-84 RETAKRERKE
+84 
-94 LSRQLQE
+94 
-101 EKQALLALKN
+101 
-111 GATDSRSSSKKA
+111 
-123 RKKAERLRAASEKER
+123 
-138 GKAAKTTSKTSTK
+138 
-151 SNGKGKAP
+151 
-159 ASRGKHKQ
+159 
-167 PKKGGRKRPL
+167 
-177 EVDDS
+177 
-182 DDDVLSVD
+182 
-190 SSSSSDE
+190 
-197 SSTSSSSSESESDG
+197 
-211 KGKHGKKRKK
+211 
-221 ATGNLPPE
+221 
-229 EEVLS
+229 
-234 SDEDDEPNEM
+234 
-244 FDTDDPDVFEVEEIL
+244 
-259 RKRPGE
+259 
-265 HFGDP
+265 
-270 DMYEIKWEG
+270 
-279 YTETTWEPASNV
+279 
-291 PKDLIDEFEGQPV
+291 
-304 REDVAVESLL
+304 VESLL
-314 LDSDDEDLG
+314 LESDDEDLG
-323 ELDLSAITLEEILRE
+323 ELDLSAITLEDILRE
-338 EELASAKGS
+338 EEQATKGTQAQGGGAQDGD
-347 EGTASSTSGEADD
+347 E

-366 TFTLNIAPGP
+366 TFTLSIEPGP
-376 GMDVIPSAKVSNGAP
+376 GMDVVPAP
-391 ALKGEATHFRS
+391 KAAPVAASKTETHFRS

-440 LKSRRPESA
+440 LKSRREGLVA
-449 VMNAKTKS
+449 MKKN
-457 QRKKKVNAAN
+457 QRKKQIAEGAGATAVAVAT
-467 AAAAAAEKKSTGVV
+467 EKKSTGVV

-542 TDADSDGPI
+542 NDADGDGPV

-643 ILSISVLPQSA
+643 ILSIS
-654 GNAKIAYLTDQYCL
+654 
-668 AALSSEKVTFIIAI
+668 
-682 EPEVRVLYRWTRP
+682 
-695 DDIAADDPV
+695 
-704 LPSLAFAW
+704 
-712 ISFPGSSRALAPVLA
+712 
-727 RGWGNRVQFLEV
+727 FLEV
-739 VFPGGKGHT
+739 VFPGGKNHSHG
-748 HARHGFPTFDEHDQI
+748 RHGFPTFDEHDQI
-763 ECSSDVMAV
+763 ESSSAVMAV

-844 ARVQPWTQRID
+844 ARVLPWTQRID
-855 SLVDEG
+855 LLVDDG

-890 PPVFFRDKQN
+890 PPVQPAYWR
-900 DQCLVDI
+900 
-907 LHMCQTNQRT
+907 
-917 GEKEDVFRHE
+917 EEDVFRHE
-927 ESAEEVRWVCGEVP
+927 ESADEVRWVCGEVP
-941 YPSDIAKKLEET
+941 YPPDIAKKLEET

-991 GSTSAATGE
+991 GSTAAAGGE
-1000 LGLSKIGM
+1000 LSLNKIGM

-1033 TDLLFGEIFT
+1033 TDLLFGEIYT
-1043 RFKEAG
+1043 RFKDAN
-1049 KLGVFVELLEPYIL
+1049 KLSVFVELLEPYIL
-1063 SEKLRSLSPV
+1063 SEKLRNLSPV
-1073 AMQEFVKHFSAQGKL
+1073 AMEEFVKHFSDQGKL

-1120 LIYIYNEGLDDYT
+1120 LIYIYNEGMDDYT

-1145 VKKAKPKPTVEHMPA
+1145 AKASKSKPAPEPA
-1160 PRLARAPSGSRVSSL
+1160 PRATRAPSGSKVSSL
-1175 ASAFGGTTRTASSK
+1175 ASAFGGTTRTAGSK
-1189 IAISKPVGL
+1189 VSIAKPAGL
-1198 SAQEKAEEE
+1198 SAREKAEEE
-1207 ELSGPRRRRL
+1207 ALSGPRRRRL

-1232 RTFPKHEPIAT
+1232 RSFPKHEPISA

-1257 FEKTVAM
+1257 FEQAVAGSS
-1264 ATNPRPFP
+1264 NPRPYP

-1283 ELFNVMARMFDSP
+1283 ELFNIMGRMFDTPSV
-1296 NIEFEG
+1296 EFEG
-1302 EKKDSSASSRP
+1302 EKKDGSGRP
-1313 TSRYDSARNAEL
+1313 TSRYDSARNAEM

-1330 RLSIVISL
+1330 RLSIVLSL

-1377 ARSEA
+1377 ARAEA
-1382 IGDAGA
+1382 IGDAGSA
-1388 AGGSSGASMMDSLM
+1388 NSGESMMDSLM

-1438 LVRLLLKLNKATYN
+1438 LVRLLTKLSKATYN

-1469 VLLYKEKGDFAQ
+1469 VLLYKDKGDFTQ

-1493 YQMNAFSYI
+1493 YQVNAFSYI

-1507 KAVDGEDLEHST
+1507 KAVDGEEMEMR
-1519 HDSLSSSSSSVSS
+1519 DSN
-1532 TGAGPDRRRRKVIEE
+1532 GAEPTRRRRKTIEE
-1547 AVLIHAG
+1547 AVLAHAP
-1554 ALMKTDDYA
+1554 ALMKTDGYA

-1577 KVIQRFLSMGKEGA
+1577 KIIQKFLSMGKEGA
-1591 QLEFY
+1591 ELEFL
-1596 YLKQVLMAASITS
+1596 YLKQVLMASSTTS
-1609 GSSASDEADVVKDL
+1609 GGSPSDEADVVKDL

-1642 RLLCEFEPVGV
+1642 RLLCEFEPAGV
-1653 FPFLESHDSY
+1653 FPYLESHDSY
-1663 KVDACLRLCKEFGI
+1663 KVDACLRLCKEFAI

-1706 KILKPALRGYNAS
+1706 KILKPALRGYNVSA
-1719 SVSSTSAGAS
+1719 VSSSSTGAS
-1729 DMLAGS
+1729 DMLVSTGGGTGGAGGS
-1735 SGVNGGTGSAGA
+1735 SG
-1747 LTASSAARHQS
+1747 LTSTSRHQS
-1758 SDRIIDSVAEGQ
+1758 SDRIIDSVQEGK
-1770 DAMKTLEVALA
+1770 DATKTLEVALT

-1807 RIQNSVKRTLS
+1807 RIQNSVKRSLS
-1818 TKTSSSRNVPI
+1818 SKTSSRNVPV
-1829 TRAASSGNSSS
+1829 TRTHSSGGNSGHG

-1861 SSVSLKS
+1861 SSC
-1868 ILFKITNEH
+1868 
-1877 GRGAFGD
+1877 R
-1884 FRPTIFGMLDTYNYE
+1884 
-1899 QNIYQTAN
+1899 
-1907 GLISVDLFDQIT
+1907 
-1919 TLKRAKSRCY
+1919 
-1929 APPSNVCG
+1929 
-1937 YCHVA
+1937 
-1942 LAKPPFGMSHSG
+1942 
-1954 AAGSEKWH
+1954 
-1962 LHTSM
+1962 
-1967 VLVMSGQMFHES
+1967 
-1979 CGKAWQQGV
+1979 
-1988 DSKTPA
+1988 
-1994 TRAAATGKPGLQRH
+1994 
-2008 HSSVSSQASDAMA
+2008 
-2021 GDDDS
+2021 
-2026 SRLQRKQP
+2026 
-2034 STRRYLARLK
+2034 
-2044 TQRRASRRQVA
+2044 
-2055 PHVVL
+2055 
-2060 ESLIREDNG
+2060 
-2069 RNKYLKSS
+2069 
-2077 RAVFSLRPDPEVAAS
+2077 
-2092 KVKKRLGAR
+2092 
-2101 KPGSLPLAPIQKGGI
+2101 